1 MFDKFM
7 KKKRLDDY
15 ASSFC
20 WRKKILVMHLLYF
33 LMIGLVVLV
42 PASVN
47 AQDKTIS
54 LEIRS
59 ETLSSGLMKIKD
71 QTGVNIL
78 YNENVLRDISC
89 KDMKLEKVT
98 VEEALNRI
106 FEGTHFTYEVSRGVI
121 VIRERQVKELQ
132 QKPVRVFGAVSDEK
146 GERLPGVTVLLK
158 GTSTGTA
165 TGIDGKF
172 SFSIPAGK
180 HVLQFSMVG
189 MESKE
194 IVIDSNKEISEI
206 VVELKPAKNEL
217 EDVVV
222 TGIFKKSRESYTGAV
237 STIGKEEIMAYRG
250 QNMLQTLRN
259 IDPAFNVVENNE
271 FGSDPNRLPEIN
283 VRGSSSLTTDLEEL
297 NEGVKNDLNVPLII
311 MDGFEIS
318 LTKLMDYNDEE
329 ILSINILKDAAA
341 TAIYGSRGANGV
353 VVIIS
358 KQPEA
363 GKLKVFAQAGMTF
376 EIPDLTS
383 YDLMN
388 ARDKISLE
396 YAAGLYN
403 HTTNPSNDIMLKEA
417 YYKRLKAV
425 EEGVDTDWLSQPL
438 HTGVGQ
444 NYNVRFEGGSQEFR
458 WLVSVGYKDIQ
469 GAMIG
474 SERKTFNGAVTLSY
488 TYKNLIF
495 RNQTSIG
502 RNKSQE
508 SPYGTFS
515 IYAQQQPYNAP
526 WDENGKVIRY
536 FDGWDAGESKIQNPL
551 YDVTLSSLNESG
563 YTEII
568 NNFSIEWK
576 MTETLTVRGKFGIS
590 HNDKTS
596 DKYVSP
602 ESSEFKDYTGD
613 QVLRKGR
620 YTYGLGKSNV
630 YEGNLTLSYSK
641 VFNEVHSVYA
651 GLDASIAQS
660 DSYSYGFVAEGF
672 ANDRPFLGNALSY
685 ANNSMPS
692 ASESTTRRVGLVGN
706 VNYVYDNRYYADFSL
721 RTDGSSQFGAN
732 KRFGTFWSIGIGW
745 NLHQENFLKNCE
757 LFNTL
762 RLRLS
767 YGETGSQKF
776 SAYQAL
782 PMFKY
787 YDNDRYGYWGGAYL
801 MGLGNEDLKW
811 QVTSQYNAGLEFYI
825 LNSRIKGSVDVYTK
839 TTNNLLS
846 AMDLP
851 LATGFSSYMEN
862 IGKVKN
868 TGFEASLNGYLIR
881 DTERDITLML
891 SGKLA
896 YNKNEITKLSDD
908 LKRQTAKMLE
918 ADADIN
924 TLYYE
929 GRSQNSIYA
938 VRSLGI
944 DPSCGKEI
952 FLDRNGNP
960 TYEWKPSDKVYMGVA
975 EPLYKGNAGFMF
987 SYKDLSLNL
996 SFGFHWG
1003 GKQYNSTLLN
1013 KVEVTSTTIKN
1024 SNVDNRVFS
1033 DRWLKDGDEVY
1044 FKGINDQ
1051 QTRMTSRF
1059 VMSDNVFSL
1068 QSVSLQYR
1076 WTANYLK
1083 QMGIENVRFS
1093 LNMSDLFYISSVK
1106 RERGT
1111 SYPFARNLGLNVSLL
1126 F

>member
-1 MFDKFM
+1 M
-7 KKKRLDDY
+7 KYFFNFSSLDDGLRGMMLKL
-15 ASSFC
+15 C
-20 WRKKILVMHLLYF
+20 LICLL
-33 LMIGLVVLV
+33 LAGGSNLSLQ
-42 PASVN
+42 ANNSDN
-47 AQDKTIS
+47 A
-54 LEIRS
+54 
-59 ETLSSGLMKIKD
+59 
-71 QTGVNIL
+71 V
-78 YNENVLRDISC
+78 ENTMSQ
-89 KDMKLEKVT
+89 
-98 VEEALNRI
+98 
-106 FEGTHFTYEVSRGVI
+106 GS
-121 VIRERQVKELQ
+121 QQ
-132 QKPVRVFGAVSDEK
+132 QKDRLLRGKITDKAGDP
-146 GERLPGVTVLLK
+146 LPGVAVQVK
-158 GTSTGTA
+158 GTSQGVTTNA
-165 TGIDGKF
+165 DGEYYIMVKGVETPVLVF
-172 SFSIPAGK
+172 TFVGMEPQEITFEKGK
-180 HVLQFSMVG
+180 HVIDVVMQ
-189 MESKE
+189 ESQQRLDE
-194 IVIDSNKEISEI
+194 
-206 VVELKPAKNEL
+206 
-217 EDVVV
+217 VVV
-222 TGIFKKSRESYTGAV
+222 TGIFKKAKESYTGAV
-237 STIGKEEIMAYRG
+237 TTVTKDEILAFRG
-250 QNMLQTLRN
+250 QNLLQTLRS
-259 IDPAFNVVENNE
+259 IDPAFNIVENNE
-271 FGSDPNRLPEIN
+271 FGSDPNRLPDIT
-283 VRGSSSLTTDLEEL
+283 VRGSSSLTTDLQEL

-329 ILSINILKDAAA
+329 IESINILKDAAA

-353 VVIIS
+353 IVIVS

-363 GKLKVFAQAGMTF
+363 GKLKVFAQVGMTF

-383 YDLMN
+383 YDLMK
-388 ARDKISLE
+388 ASDKLALE

-403 HTTNPSNDIMLKEA
+403 HTTNPSKDIMLKEA

-425 EEGVDTDWLSQPL
+425 NEGVETDWLSQPL

-458 WLVSVGYKDIQ
+458 WLASLGYKDIQ

-474 SERKTFNGAVTLSY
+474 SDRKTFNGAVTLSY

-495 RNQTSIG
+495 RNQTTIG
-502 RNKSQE
+502 SNRSNE
-508 SPYGTFS
+508 SPYGSFS
-515 IYAQQQPYNAP
+515 TYARQQPYNAP
-526 WDENGKVIRY
+526 WDAEGKLNRY
-536 FDGWDAGESKIQNPL
+536 FDGWDAGESKLQNPL
-551 YDVTLSSLNESG
+551 YDATLNNLNRSG

-576 MTETLTVRGKFGIS
+576 MNDALTVRGKFGIS
-590 HNDKTS
+590 HTDNTS
-596 DKYVSP
+596 DRYISP

-613 QVLRKGR
+613 EVLRKGR
-620 YTYGLGKSNV
+620 YTLGTGKSTR

-641 VFNEVHSVYA
+641 LFNDVHSLYA
-651 GLDASIAQS
+651 GLDASIS
-660 DSYSYGFVAEGF
+660 ESESYSYGFVAEGF
-672 ANDRPFLGNALSY
+672 TNDRPYLGNALAY
-685 ANNSMPS
+685 AANGMPS

-721 RTDGSSQFGAN
+721 RTDGSSQFGSN
-732 KRFGTFWSIGIGW
+732 KRFGTFWSAGIGW
-745 NLHQENFLKNCE
+745 NLHQEKFLKGNDF
-757 LFNTL
+757 LNVL

-811 QVTSQYNAGLEFYI
+811 QVTSQYNAGLEFTI
-825 LNSRIKGSVDVYTK
+825 LKNRIKGSMDVYTK

-846 AMDLP
+846 SMDLP

-868 TGFEASLNGYLIR
+868 TGFEASLSGYLVR
-881 DTERDITLML
+881 DTERDITLMV

-896 YNKNEITKLSDD
+896 YNKNEIVKLSDD
-908 LKRQTAKMLE
+908 LKRQTEKMLE

-944 DPSCGKEI
+944 DPSSGKEI
-952 FLDRNGNP
+952 FLDKNGNP

-975 EPLYKGNAGFMF
+975 EPTYKGNAGLSF

-996 SFGFHWG
+996 SFGYHWG
-1003 GKQYNSTLLN
+1003 SKQYNSTLLN
-1013 KVEVTSTTIKN
+1013 KVEVTTTTIKN

-1033 DRWLKDGDEVY
+1033 DRWLKDGDVVY
-1044 FKGINDQ
+1044 FKGLSNE

-1068 QSVSLQYR
+1068 QSASIQYR
-1076 WTANYLK
+1076 WTADYLK

-1093 LNMSDLFYISSVK
+1093 VNASDLFYISSVK
-1106 RERGT
+1106 TERGT
-1111 SYPFARNLGLNVSLL
+1111 SYPYARNVGLNVSLL

>member
-1 MFDKFM
+1 MISKLTILFNHILKAYDNMKHVFKFSS
-7 KKKRLDDY
+7 LDD
-15 ASSFC
+15 SLRGTMLKLC
-20 WRKKILVMHLLYF
+20 LLCLILVGESRLSLQADTLGNAVEKTKIQSSQQQKERLLR
-33 LMIGLVVLV
+33 GTVT
-42 PASVN
+42 
-47 AQDKTIS
+47 DKT
-54 LEIRS
+54 
-59 ETLSSGLMKIKD
+59 G
-71 QTGVNIL
+71 Q
-78 YNENVLRDISC
+78 
-89 KDMKLEKVT
+89 
-98 VEEALNRI
+98 
-106 FEGTHFTYEVSRGVI
+106 
-121 VIRERQVKELQ
+121 
-132 QKPVRVFGAVSDEK
+132 P
-146 GERLPGVTVLLK
+146 LPGVAVQVK
-158 GTSTGTA
+158 GTDQGVITNAEGEYYIMVKGVETPVLV
-165 TGIDGKF
+165 F
-172 SFSIPAGK
+172 SF
-180 HVLQFSMVG
+180 VG
-189 MESKE
+189 METQEVAFQKGKHE
-194 IVIDSNKEISEI
+194 INVKMQESQQQ
-206 VVELKPAKNEL
+206 L
-217 EDVVV
+217 EEVVV
-222 TGIFKKSRESYTGAV
+222 TGIFKKAKESYTGAV
-237 STIGKEEIMAYRG
+237 STISKEELLSYRG

-259 IDPAFNVVENNE
+259 IDPAFNIVENND

-283 VRGSSSLTTDLEEL
+283 VRGSSSLTTDLQEL

-329 ILSINILKDAAA
+329 IESINILKDAAA

-353 VVIIS
+353 VVIVS
-358 KQPEA
+358 KQPSA

-388 ARDKISLE
+388 ARNKLALE

-403 HTTNPSNDIMLKEA
+403 HTTNPSKDIMLKEA

-425 EEGVDTDWLSQPL
+425 EEGVETDWLSQPL
-438 HTGVGQ
+438 HTGIGQ

-458 WLVSVGYKDIQ
+458 WLASLGYKDIQ

-502 RNKSQE
+502 RNQSHE
-508 SPYGTFS
+508 SPYGAFS
-515 IYAQQQPYNAP
+515 TYARQQPYNAP
-526 WDENGKVIRY
+526 WDENGNLNRY
-536 FDGWDAGESKIQNPL
+536 FDGWDAGEAKLQNPL
-551 YDVTLSSLNESG
+551 YDATLNNLSKSG

-576 MTETLTVRGKFGIS
+576 LTDAFTIRGKLGIS
-590 HNDKTS
+590 HNANTS

-620 YTYGLGKSNV
+620 YTYGSGESTR

-641 VFNEVHSVYA
+641 IFNEIHSLYA
-651 GLDASIAQS
+651 GLDASIS
-660 DSYSYGFVAEGF
+660 ENESYSYGFVTEGF
-672 ANDRPFLGNALSY
+672 TNDRPFLGNALAY
-685 ANNSMPS
+685 AANGMPS
-692 ASESTTRRVGLVGN
+692 ASESTIRRVGLVGN

-721 RTDGSSQFGAN
+721 RSDGSSQFGSN
-732 KRFGTFWSIGIGW
+732 KRFGTFWSAGIGW
-745 NLHQENFLKNCE
+745 NMHQEKFLKNSTF
-757 LFNTL
+757 LNVL

-801 MGLGNEDLKW
+801 MGLGNENLKW
-811 QVTSQYNAGLEFYI
+811 QVTSQYNAGLEFTI
-825 LNSRIKGSVDVYTK
+825 LNNRIKGSVDVYSK

-851 LATGFSSYMEN
+851 LSTGFSSYMEN

-868 TGFEASLNGYLIR
+868 TGFEASLSGYLIR
-881 DTERDITLML
+881 DTERDIAFMV

-918 ADADIN
+918 EDADIN

-938 VRSLGI
+938 VRSMGI
-944 DPSCGKEI
+944 DPSSGKEI
-952 FLDRNGNP
+952 FLDKNGNP
-960 TYEWKPSDKVYMGVA
+960 TYDWKPSDKVYMGVA
-975 EPLYKGNAGFMF
+975 EPLYKGNAGLMF
-987 SYKDLSLNL
+987 SYKDLSVNL

-1013 KVEVTSTTIKN
+1013 KVEVTTTTIKN

-1044 FKGINDQ
+1044 FKGLSNE

-1068 QSVSLQYR
+1068 QSASVQYR
-1076 WTANYLK
+1076 WTSDYLK

-1093 LNMSDLFYISSVK
+1093 LNMSDLFYFSSVK
-1106 RERGT
+1106 AERGT
-1111 SYPFARNLGLNVSLL
+1111 SYPYARNIGLNVSLL

>member
-1 MFDKFM
+1 M
-7 KKKRLDDY
+7 KYFFNFSSLDDGLRGMMLKL
-15 ASSFC
+15 C
-20 WRKKILVMHLLYF
+20 LICLL
-33 LMIGLVVLV
+33 LAGGSNLSLQ
-42 PASVN
+42 ANNSGN
-47 AQDKTIS
+47 AVENTMSQGS
-54 LEIRS
+54 QQQ
-59 ETLSSGLMKIKD
+59 KD
-71 QTGVNIL
+71 RL
-78 YNENVLRDISC
+78 LRG
-89 KDMKLEKVT
+89 KVT
-98 VEEALNRI
+98 DKA
-106 FEGTHFTYEVSRGVI
+106 GD
-121 VIRERQVKELQ
+121 
-132 QKPVRVFGAVSDEK
+132 P
-146 GERLPGVTVLLK
+146 LPGVAIQVK
-158 GTSTGTA
+158 GTSQGVTTNA
-165 TGIDGKF
+165 DGEYYIMVKGVETPVLVF
-172 SFSIPAGK
+172 TFVGMETQEVSFSKGK
-180 HVLQFSMVG
+180 HVIDVVMQ
-189 MESKE
+189 ESQQRLDE
-194 IVIDSNKEISEI
+194 
-206 VVELKPAKNEL
+206 
-217 EDVVV
+217 VVV
-222 TGIFKKSRESYTGAV
+222 TGIFKKAKESYTGAV
-237 STIGKEEIMAYRG
+237 TTVTKDEILAFRG
-250 QNMLQTLRN
+250 QNLLQTLRS
-259 IDPAFNVVENNE
+259 IDPSFNIVENNE
-271 FGSDPNRLPEIN
+271 FGSDPNRLPDIT
-283 VRGSSSLTTDLEEL
+283 VRGSSSLTTDLQEL

-329 ILSINILKDAAA
+329 IESINILKDAAA

-353 VVIIS
+353 IVIVS

-363 GKLKVFAQAGMTF
+363 GKLKVFAQVGMTF

-383 YDLMN
+383 YDLMK
-388 ARDKISLE
+388 ASDKLALE

-403 HTTNPSNDIMLKEA
+403 HTTNPSKDIMLKEA

-425 EEGVDTDWLSQPL
+425 NEGVETDWLSQPL

-458 WLVSVGYKDIQ
+458 WLASLGYKDIQ

-474 SERKTFNGAVTLSY
+474 SDRKTFNGAVTLSY

-495 RNQTSIG
+495 RNQTTIG
-502 RNKSQE
+502 SNRSNE
-508 SPYGTFS
+508 SPYGSFS
-515 IYAQQQPYNAP
+515 TYARQQPYNAP
-526 WDENGKVIRY
+526 WDAEGKLNRY
-536 FDGWDAGESKIQNPL
+536 FDGWDAGESKLQNPL
-551 YDVTLSSLNESG
+551 YDATLNNLNRSG

-576 MTETLTVRGKFGIS
+576 MNDALTVRGKFGIS
-590 HNDKTS
+590 HTDNTS
-596 DKYVSP
+596 DRYISP
-602 ESSEFKDYTGD
+602 ESSEFKNYTGD
-613 QVLRKGR
+613 EVLRKGR
-620 YTYGLGKSNV
+620 YTLGTGKSTR

-641 VFNEVHSVYA
+641 LFNDVHSLYA
-651 GLDASIAQS
+651 GVDASIS
-660 DSYSYGFVAEGF
+660 ESESYSYGFVAEGF
-672 ANDRPFLGNALSY
+672 TNDRPYLGNALAY
-685 ANNSMPS
+685 AANGMPS

-721 RTDGSSQFGAN
+721 RTDGSSQFGSN
-732 KRFGTFWSIGIGW
+732 KRFGTFWSAGIGW
-745 NLHQENFLKNCE
+745 NLHQEKFLKGNDF
-757 LFNTL
+757 LNVL

-811 QVTSQYNAGLEFYI
+811 QVTSQYNAGLEFTI
-825 LNSRIKGSVDVYTK
+825 LKNRIKGSLDLYTK

-846 AMDLP
+846 SMDLP

-868 TGFEASLNGYLIR
+868 TGFEASLSGYLVR
-881 DTERDITLML
+881 DTERDITLMV

-896 YNKNEITKLSDD
+896 YNKNEIVKLSDD

-944 DPSCGKEI
+944 DPSSGKEI
-952 FLDRNGNP
+952 FLDKNGNP
-960 TYEWKPSDKVYMGVA
+960 TYDWKPSDKVYMGVA
-975 EPLYKGNAGFMF
+975 EPTYKGNAGLSF

-996 SFGFHWG
+996 SFGYHWG

-1013 KVEVTSTTIKN
+1013 KVEVTTTTIKN

-1033 DRWLKDGDEVY
+1033 DRWLKDGDVVY
-1044 FKGINDQ
+1044 FKGLSNE

-1068 QSVSLQYR
+1068 QSASIQYR
-1076 WTANYLK
+1076 WTADYLK

-1093 LNMSDLFYISSVK
+1093 VNASDLFYISSVK
-1106 RERGT
+1106 TERGT
-1111 SYPFARNLGLNVSLL
+1111 SYPYARNVGLNVSLL

>member
-1 MFDKFM
+1 M
-7 KKKRLDDY
+7 KYFFNFSSLDDGLRGMMLKL
-15 ASSFC
+15 C
-20 WRKKILVMHLLYF
+20 LICLL
-33 LMIGLVVLV
+33 LAGGSNLSLQ
-42 PASVN
+42 ANNSGN
-47 AQDKTIS
+47 AVENTMSQGS
-54 LEIRS
+54 QQQ
-59 ETLSSGLMKIKD
+59 KD
-71 QTGVNIL
+71 RL
-78 YNENVLRDISC
+78 LRG
-89 KDMKLEKVT
+89 KVT
-98 VEEALNRI
+98 DKA
-106 FEGTHFTYEVSRGVI
+106 GD
-121 VIRERQVKELQ
+121 
-132 QKPVRVFGAVSDEK
+132 P
-146 GERLPGVTVLLK
+146 LPGVAVQVK
-158 GTSTGTA
+158 GTSQGVTTNA
-165 TGIDGKF
+165 DGEYYIMVKGVETPVLVF
-172 SFSIPAGK
+172 TFVGMEPQEITFEKGK
-180 HVLQFSMVG
+180 HVIDVVMQ
-189 MESKE
+189 ESQQRLDE
-194 IVIDSNKEISEI
+194 
-206 VVELKPAKNEL
+206 
-217 EDVVV
+217 VVV
-222 TGIFKKSRESYTGAV
+222 TGIFKKAKESYTGAV
-237 STIGKEEIMAYRG
+237 TTVTKDEILAFRG
-250 QNMLQTLRN
+250 QNLLQTLRS
-259 IDPAFNVVENNE
+259 IDPAFNIVENNE
-271 FGSDPNRLPEIN
+271 FGSDPNRLPDIT
-283 VRGSSSLTTDLEEL
+283 VRGSSSLTTDLQEL

-329 ILSINILKDAAA
+329 IESINILKDAAA

-353 VVIIS
+353 IVIVS

-363 GKLKVFAQAGMTF
+363 GKLKVFAQVGMTF

-383 YDLMN
+383 YDLMK
-388 ARDKISLE
+388 ASDKLALE

-403 HTTNPSNDIMLKEA
+403 HTTNPSKDIMLKEA

-425 EEGVDTDWLSQPL
+425 NEGVETDWLSQPL

-458 WLVSVGYKDIQ
+458 WLASLGYKDIQ

-474 SERKTFNGAVTLSY
+474 SDRKTFNGAVTLSY

-495 RNQTSIG
+495 RNQTTIG
-502 RNKSQE
+502 SNRSNE
-508 SPYGTFS
+508 SPYGSFS
-515 IYAQQQPYNAP
+515 TYARQQPYNAP
-526 WDENGKVIRY
+526 WDAEGKLNRY
-536 FDGWDAGESKIQNPL
+536 FDGWDAGESKLQNPL
-551 YDVTLSSLNESG
+551 YDATLNNLNRSG

-576 MTETLTVRGKFGIS
+576 MNDALTVRGKFGIS
-590 HNDKTS
+590 HTDNTS
-596 DKYVSP
+596 DRYISP
-602 ESSEFKDYTGD
+602 ESSEFKNYTGD
-613 QVLRKGR
+613 EVLRKGR
-620 YTYGLGKSNV
+620 YTLGTGKSTR

-641 VFNEVHSVYA
+641 LFNDVHSLYA
-651 GLDASIAQS
+651 GVDASIS
-660 DSYSYGFVAEGF
+660 ESESYSYGFVAEGF
-672 ANDRPFLGNALSY
+672 TNDRPYLGNALAY
-685 ANNSMPS
+685 AANGMPS

-721 RTDGSSQFGAN
+721 RTDGSSQFGSN
-732 KRFGTFWSIGIGW
+732 KRFGTFWSAGIGW
-745 NLHQENFLKNCE
+745 NLHQEKFLKGNDF
-757 LFNTL
+757 LNVL

-811 QVTSQYNAGLEFYI
+811 QVTSQYNAGLEFTI
-825 LNSRIKGSVDVYTK
+825 LKNRIKGSLDLYTK

-846 AMDLP
+846 SMDLP

-868 TGFEASLNGYLIR
+868 TGFEASLSGYLVR
-881 DTERDITLML
+881 DTERDITLMV

-896 YNKNEITKLSDD
+896 YNKNEIVKLSDD
-908 LKRQTAKMLE
+908 LKRQTEKMLE

-944 DPSCGKEI
+944 DPSSGKEI
-952 FLDRNGNP
+952 FLDKNGNP

-975 EPLYKGNAGFMF
+975 EPTYKGNAGLSF

-996 SFGFHWG
+996 SFGYHWG

-1013 KVEVTSTTIKN
+1013 KVEVTTTTIKN

-1033 DRWLKDGDEVY
+1033 DRWLKDGDVVY
-1044 FKGINDQ
+1044 FKGLSNE

-1068 QSVSLQYR
+1068 QSASIQYR
-1076 WTANYLK
+1076 WTADYLK

-1093 LNMSDLFYISSVK
+1093 VNASDLFYISSVK
-1106 RERGT
+1106 TERGT
-1111 SYPFARNLGLNVSLL
+1111 SYPYARNVGLNVSLL

>member
-1 MFDKFM
+1 M
-7 KKKRLDDY
+7 KYFFNFSSLDDGLRGMMLKL
-15 ASSFC
+15 C
-20 WRKKILVMHLLYF
+20 LICLL
-33 LMIGLVVLV
+33 LAGGSNLSLQ
-42 PASVN
+42 ANNSGN
-47 AQDKTIS
+47 AVENTMSQGS
-54 LEIRS
+54 QQQ
-59 ETLSSGLMKIKD
+59 KD
-71 QTGVNIL
+71 RL
-78 YNENVLRDISC
+78 LRG
-89 KDMKLEKVT
+89 KVT
-98 VEEALNRI
+98 DKA
-106 FEGTHFTYEVSRGVI
+106 GD
-121 VIRERQVKELQ
+121 
-132 QKPVRVFGAVSDEK
+132 P
-146 GERLPGVTVLLK
+146 LPGVAVQVK
-158 GTSTGTA
+158 GTSQGVTTNA
-165 TGIDGKF
+165 DGEYYIMVKGVETPVLVF
-172 SFSIPAGK
+172 TFVGMEPQEITFEKGK
-180 HVLQFSMVG
+180 HVIDVVMQ
-189 MESKE
+189 ESQQRLDE
-194 IVIDSNKEISEI
+194 
-206 VVELKPAKNEL
+206 
-217 EDVVV
+217 VVV
-222 TGIFKKSRESYTGAV
+222 TGIFKKAKESYTGAV
-237 STIGKEEIMAYRG
+237 TTVTKDEILAFRG
-250 QNMLQTLRN
+250 QNLLQTLRS
-259 IDPAFNVVENNE
+259 IDPAFNIVENNE
-271 FGSDPNRLPEIN
+271 FGSDPNRLPDIT
-283 VRGSSSLTTDLEEL
+283 VRGSSSLTTDLQEL

-329 ILSINILKDAAA
+329 IESINILKDAAA

-353 VVIIS
+353 IVIVS

-363 GKLKVFAQAGMTF
+363 GKLKVFAQVGMTF

-383 YDLMN
+383 YDLMK
-388 ARDKISLE
+388 ASDKLALE

-403 HTTNPSNDIMLKEA
+403 HTTNPSKDIMLKEA

-425 EEGVDTDWLSQPL
+425 NEGVETDWLSQPL

-458 WLVSVGYKDIQ
+458 WLASLGYKDIQ

-474 SERKTFNGAVTLSY
+474 SDRKTFNGAVTLSY

-495 RNQTSIG
+495 RNQTTIG
-502 RNKSQE
+502 SNRSNE
-508 SPYGTFS
+508 SPYGSFS
-515 IYAQQQPYNAP
+515 TYARQQPYNAP
-526 WDENGKVIRY
+526 WDAEGKLNRY
-536 FDGWDAGESKIQNPL
+536 FDGWDAGESKLQNPL
-551 YDVTLSSLNESG
+551 YDATLNNLNRSG

-576 MTETLTVRGKFGIS
+576 MNDALTVRGKFGIS
-590 HNDKTS
+590 HTDNTS
-596 DKYVSP
+596 DRYISP
-602 ESSEFKDYTGD
+602 ESSEFKNYTGD
-613 QVLRKGR
+613 EVLRKGR
-620 YTYGLGKSNV
+620 YTLGTGKSTR

-641 VFNEVHSVYA
+641 LFNDVHSLYA
-651 GLDASIAQS
+651 GVDASIS
-660 DSYSYGFVAEGF
+660 ESESYSYGFVAEGF
-672 ANDRPFLGNALSY
+672 TNDRPYLGNALAY
-685 ANNSMPS
+685 AANGMPS

-721 RTDGSSQFGAN
+721 RTDGSSQFGSN
-732 KRFGTFWSIGIGW
+732 KRFGTFWSAGIGW
-745 NLHQENFLKNCE
+745 NLHQEKFLKGNDF
-757 LFNTL
+757 LNVL

-811 QVTSQYNAGLEFYI
+811 QVTSQYNAGLEFTI
-825 LNSRIKGSVDVYTK
+825 LKNRIKGSLDLYTK

-846 AMDLP
+846 SMDLP
-851 LATGFSSYMEN
+851 LSTGFSSYMEN

-868 TGFEASLNGYLIR
+868 TGFEASLSGYLVR
-881 DTERDITLML
+881 DTERDITLMV

-896 YNKNEITKLSDD
+896 YNKNEIVKLSDD

-944 DPSCGKEI
+944 DPSSGKEI
-952 FLDRNGNP
+952 FLDKNGNP

-975 EPLYKGNAGFMF
+975 EPTYKGNAGLSF

-996 SFGFHWG
+996 SFGYHWG

-1013 KVEVTSTTIKN
+1013 KVEVTTTTIKN

-1033 DRWLKDGDEVY
+1033 DRWLKDGDVVY
-1044 FKGINDQ
+1044 FKGLSNE

-1068 QSVSLQYR
+1068 QSASIQYR
-1076 WTANYLK
+1076 WTADYLK

-1093 LNMSDLFYISSVK
+1093 VNASDLFYISSVK
-1106 RERGT
+1106 TERGT
-1111 SYPFARNLGLNVSLL
+1111 SYPYARNVGLNVSLL

>member
-1 MFDKFM
+1 M
-7 KKKRLDDY
+7 KYFFNFSSLDDGLRGMMLKL
-15 ASSFC
+15 C
-20 WRKKILVMHLLYF
+20 LICLL
-33 LMIGLVVLV
+33 LAGGSNLSLQ
-42 PASVN
+42 ANNSGN
-47 AQDKTIS
+47 AVENTMSQGS
-54 LEIRS
+54 QQQ
-59 ETLSSGLMKIKD
+59 KD
-71 QTGVNIL
+71 RL
-78 YNENVLRDISC
+78 LRG
-89 KDMKLEKVT
+89 KVT
-98 VEEALNRI
+98 DKA
-106 FEGTHFTYEVSRGVI
+106 GD
-121 VIRERQVKELQ
+121 
-132 QKPVRVFGAVSDEK
+132 P
-146 GERLPGVTVLLK
+146 LPGVAIQVK
-158 GTSTGTA
+158 GTSQGVTTNA
-165 TGIDGKF
+165 DGEYYIMVKGVETPVLVF
-172 SFSIPAGK
+172 TFVGMEPQEITFEKGK
-180 HVLQFSMVG
+180 HVIDVVMQ
-189 MESKE
+189 ESQQRLDE
-194 IVIDSNKEISEI
+194 
-206 VVELKPAKNEL
+206 
-217 EDVVV
+217 VVV
-222 TGIFKKSRESYTGAV
+222 TGIFKKAKESYTGAV
-237 STIGKEEIMAYRG
+237 TTVTKDEILAFRG
-250 QNMLQTLRN
+250 QNLLQTLRS
-259 IDPAFNVVENNE
+259 IDPSFNIVENNE
-271 FGSDPNRLPEIN
+271 FGSDPNRLPDIT
-283 VRGSSSLTTDLEEL
+283 VRGSSSLTTDLQEL

-329 ILSINILKDAAA
+329 IESINILKDAAA

-353 VVIIS
+353 IVIVS

-363 GKLKVFAQAGMTF
+363 GKLKVFAQVGMTF

-383 YDLMN
+383 YDLMK
-388 ARDKISLE
+388 ASDKLALE

-403 HTTNPSNDIMLKEA
+403 HTTNPSKDIMLKEA

-425 EEGVDTDWLSQPL
+425 NEGVETDWLSQPL

-458 WLVSVGYKDIQ
+458 WLASLGYKDIQ

-474 SERKTFNGAVTLSY
+474 SDRKTFNGAVTLSY

-495 RNQTSIG
+495 RNQTTIG
-502 RNKSQE
+502 SNRSNE
-508 SPYGTFS
+508 SPYGSFS
-515 IYAQQQPYNAP
+515 TYARQQPYNAP
-526 WDENGKVIRY
+526 WDAEGKLNRY
-536 FDGWDAGESKIQNPL
+536 FDGWDAGESKLQNPL
-551 YDVTLSSLNESG
+551 YDATLNNLNRSG

-576 MTETLTVRGKFGIS
+576 MNDALTVRGKFGIS
-590 HNDKTS
+590 HTDNTS
-596 DKYVSP
+596 DRYISP
-602 ESSEFKDYTGD
+602 ESSEFKNYTGD
-613 QVLRKGR
+613 EVLRKGR
-620 YTYGLGKSNV
+620 YTLGTGKSTR

-641 VFNEVHSVYA
+641 LFNDVHSLYA
-651 GLDASIAQS
+651 GVDASIS
-660 DSYSYGFVAEGF
+660 ESESYSYGFVAEGF
-672 ANDRPFLGNALSY
+672 TNDRPYLGNALAY
-685 ANNSMPS
+685 AANGMPS

-721 RTDGSSQFGAN
+721 RTDGSSQFGSN
-732 KRFGTFWSIGIGW
+732 KRFGTFWSAGIGW
-745 NLHQENFLKNCE
+745 NLHQEKFLKGNDF
-757 LFNTL
+757 LNVL

-811 QVTSQYNAGLEFYI
+811 QVTSQYNAGLEFTI
-825 LNSRIKGSVDVYTK
+825 LKNRIKGSLDLYTK

-846 AMDLP
+846 SMDLP

-868 TGFEASLNGYLIR
+868 TGFEASLSGYLVR
-881 DTERDITLML
+881 DTERDITLMV

-896 YNKNEITKLSDD
+896 YNKNEIVKLSDD

-944 DPSCGKEI
+944 DPSSGKEI
-952 FLDRNGNP
+952 FLDKNGNP
-960 TYEWKPSDKVYMGVA
+960 TYDWKPSDKVYMGVA
-975 EPLYKGNAGFMF
+975 EPTYKGNAGLSF

-996 SFGFHWG
+996 SFGYHWG

-1013 KVEVTSTTIKN
+1013 KVEVTTTTIKN

-1033 DRWLKDGDEVY
+1033 DRWLKDGDVVY
-1044 FKGINDQ
+1044 FKGLSNE

-1068 QSVSLQYR
+1068 QSASIQYR
-1076 WTANYLK
+1076 WTADYLK

-1093 LNMSDLFYISSVK
+1093 VNASDLFYISSVK
-1106 RERGT
+1106 TERGT
-1111 SYPFARNLGLNVSLL
+1111 SYPYARNVGLNVSLL

>member
-1 MFDKFM
+1 M
-7 KKKRLDDY
+7 KYFFNFSSLDDGLRGMMLKL
-15 ASSFC
+15 C
-20 WRKKILVMHLLYF
+20 LICLL
-33 LMIGLVVLV
+33 LTGGSNLSLQ
-42 PASVN
+42 ANNLGN
-47 AQDKTIS
+47 AVENTMSQGS
-54 LEIRS
+54 QQQ
-59 ETLSSGLMKIKD
+59 KD
-71 QTGVNIL
+71 RL
-78 YNENVLRDISC
+78 LRG
-89 KDMKLEKVT
+89 KVT
-98 VEEALNRI
+98 DKA
-106 FEGTHFTYEVSRGVI
+106 GD
-121 VIRERQVKELQ
+121 
-132 QKPVRVFGAVSDEK
+132 P
-146 GERLPGVTVLLK
+146 LPGVAVQVK
-158 GTSTGTA
+158 GTSQGVTTNA
-165 TGIDGKF
+165 DGEYYIMVKGVETPVLVF
-172 SFSIPAGK
+172 TFVGMEPQEITFEKGK
-180 HVLQFSMVG
+180 HVIDVVMQ
-189 MESKE
+189 ESQQRLDE
-194 IVIDSNKEISEI
+194 
-206 VVELKPAKNEL
+206 
-217 EDVVV
+217 VVV
-222 TGIFKKSRESYTGAV
+222 TGIFKKAKESYTGAV
-237 STIGKEEIMAYRG
+237 TTVTKDEILAFRG
-250 QNMLQTLRN
+250 QNLLQTLRS
-259 IDPAFNVVENNE
+259 IDPAFNIVENNE
-271 FGSDPNRLPEIN
+271 FGSDPNRLPDIT
-283 VRGSSSLTTDLEEL
+283 VRGSSSLTTDLQEL

-329 ILSINILKDAAA
+329 IESINILKDAAA

-353 VVIIS
+353 IVIVS

-363 GKLKVFAQAGMTF
+363 GKLKVFAQVGMTF

-383 YDLMN
+383 YDLMK
-388 ARDKISLE
+388 ASDKLALE

-403 HTTNPSNDIMLKEA
+403 HTTNPSKDIMLKEA

-425 EEGVDTDWLSQPL
+425 NEGVETDWLSQPL

-458 WLVSVGYKDIQ
+458 WLASLGYKDIQ

-474 SERKTFNGAVTLSY
+474 SDRKTFNGAVTLSY

-495 RNQTSIG
+495 RNQTTIG
-502 RNKSQE
+502 SNRSNE
-508 SPYGTFS
+508 SPYGSFS
-515 IYAQQQPYNAP
+515 TYARQQPYNAP
-526 WDENGKVIRY
+526 WDAEGKLNRY
-536 FDGWDAGESKIQNPL
+536 FDGWDAGESKLQNPL
-551 YDVTLSSLNESG
+551 YDATLNNLNRSG

-576 MTETLTVRGKFGIS
+576 MNDALTVRGKFGIA
-590 HNDKTS
+590 HTDNTS
-596 DKYVSP
+596 DRYISP
-602 ESSEFKDYTGD
+602 ENSEFKDYTGD
-613 QVLRKGR
+613 EVLRKGR
-620 YTYGLGKSNV
+620 YTLGTGKSTR

-641 VFNEVHSVYA
+641 LFNDVHSLYA
-651 GLDASIAQS
+651 GVDASIS
-660 DSYSYGFVAEGF
+660 ESESYSYGFVAEGF
-672 ANDRPFLGNALSY
+672 TNDRPYLGNALAY
-685 ANNSMPS
+685 AANGMPS

-706 VNYVYDNRYYADFSL
+706 LNYVYDNRYYADFSL
-721 RTDGSSQFGAN
+721 RTDGSSQFGSN
-732 KRFGTFWSIGIGW
+732 KRFGTFWSAGIGW
-745 NLHQENFLKNCE
+745 NLHQEKFLKGNDF
-757 LFNTL
+757 LNVL

-811 QVTSQYNAGLEFYI
+811 QVTSQYNAGLEFTI
-825 LNSRIKGSVDVYTK
+825 LKNRIKGSVDVYTK

-846 AMDLP
+846 SMDLP
-851 LATGFSSYMEN
+851 LSTGFSSYMEN

-868 TGFEASLNGYLIR
+868 TGFEASLSGYLVR
-881 DTERDITLML
+881 DTERDITLMV

-896 YNKNEITKLSDD
+896 YNKNEIVKLSDD

-944 DPSCGKEI
+944 DPSSGKEI
-952 FLDRNGNP
+952 FLDKNGNP

-975 EPLYKGNAGFMF
+975 EPTYKGNAGLSF

-996 SFGFHWG
+996 SFGYHWG

-1013 KVEVTSTTIKN
+1013 KVEVTTTTIKN

-1033 DRWLKDGDEVY
+1033 DRWLKDGDVVY
-1044 FKGINDQ
+1044 FKGLSNE

-1068 QSVSLQYR
+1068 QSASIQYR
-1076 WTANYLK
+1076 WTADYLK

-1093 LNMSDLFYISSVK
+1093 VNASDLFYISSVK
-1106 RERGT
+1106 TERGT
-1111 SYPFARNLGLNVSLL
+1111 SYPYARNVGLNVSLL

>member
-1 MFDKFM
+1 M
-7 KKKRLDDY
+7 KYFFNFSSLDDGLRGMMLKL
-15 ASSFC
+15 C
-20 WRKKILVMHLLYF
+20 LICLL
-33 LMIGLVVLV
+33 LAGGSNLSLQ
-42 PASVN
+42 AKNSGN
-47 AQDKTIS
+47 AVENTMSQGS
-54 LEIRS
+54 QQQ
-59 ETLSSGLMKIKD
+59 KD
-71 QTGVNIL
+71 RL
-78 YNENVLRDISC
+78 LRG
-89 KDMKLEKVT
+89 KVT
-98 VEEALNRI
+98 DKA
-106 FEGTHFTYEVSRGVI
+106 GD
-121 VIRERQVKELQ
+121 
-132 QKPVRVFGAVSDEK
+132 P
-146 GERLPGVTVLLK
+146 LPGVAIQVK
-158 GTSTGTA
+158 GTSQGVTTNA
-165 TGIDGKF
+165 DGEYYIMVKGVETPVLVF
-172 SFSIPAGK
+172 TFVGMETQEVSFSKGK
-180 HVLQFSMVG
+180 HVIDVVMQ
-189 MESKE
+189 ESQQRLDE
-194 IVIDSNKEISEI
+194 
-206 VVELKPAKNEL
+206 
-217 EDVVV
+217 VVV
-222 TGIFKKSRESYTGAV
+222 TGIFKKAKESYTGAV
-237 STIGKEEIMAYRG
+237 TTVTKDEILAFRG
-250 QNMLQTLRN
+250 QNLLQTLRS
-259 IDPAFNVVENNE
+259 IDPSFNIVENNE
-271 FGSDPNRLPEIN
+271 FGSDPNRLPDIT
-283 VRGSSSLTTDLEEL
+283 VRGSSSLTTDLQEL

-329 ILSINILKDAAA
+329 IESINILKDAAA

-353 VVIIS
+353 IVIVS

-363 GKLKVFAQAGMTF
+363 GKLKVFAQVGMTF

-383 YDLMN
+383 YDLMK
-388 ARDKISLE
+388 ASDKLALE

-403 HTTNPSNDIMLKEA
+403 HTTNPSKDIMLKEA

-425 EEGVDTDWLSQPL
+425 NEGVETDWLSQPL

-458 WLVSVGYKDIQ
+458 WLASLGYKDIQ

-474 SERKTFNGAVTLSY
+474 SDRKTFNGAVTLSY

-495 RNQTSIG
+495 RNQTTIG
-502 RNKSQE
+502 SNRSNE
-508 SPYGTFS
+508 SPYGSFS
-515 IYAQQQPYNAP
+515 TYARQQPYNAP
-526 WDENGKVIRY
+526 WDAEGKLNRY
-536 FDGWDAGESKIQNPL
+536 FDGWDAGESKLQNPL
-551 YDVTLSSLNESG
+551 YDATLNNLNRSG

-576 MTETLTVRGKFGIS
+576 MNDALTVRGKFGIS
-590 HNDKTS
+590 HTDNTS
-596 DKYVSP
+596 DRYISP
-602 ESSEFKDYTGD
+602 ESSEFKNYTGD
-613 QVLRKGR
+613 EVLRKGR
-620 YTYGLGKSNV
+620 YTLGTGKSTR

-641 VFNEVHSVYA
+641 LFNDVHSLYA
-651 GLDASIAQS
+651 GVDASIS
-660 DSYSYGFVAEGF
+660 ESESYSYGFVAEGF
-672 ANDRPFLGNALSY
+672 TNDRPYLGNALAY
-685 ANNSMPS
+685 AANGMPS

-721 RTDGSSQFGAN
+721 RTDGSSQFGSN
-732 KRFGTFWSIGIGW
+732 KRFGTFWSAGIGW
-745 NLHQENFLKNCE
+745 NLHQEKFLKGSDFLNV
-757 LFNTL
+757 L

-811 QVTSQYNAGLEFYI
+811 QVTSQYNAGLEFTI
-825 LNSRIKGSVDVYTK
+825 LKNRIKGSLDLYTK

-846 AMDLP
+846 SMDLP

-868 TGFEASLNGYLIR
+868 TGFEASLSGYLVR
-881 DTERDITLML
+881 DTERDITLMV

-896 YNKNEITKLSDD
+896 YNKNEIVKLSDD
-908 LKRQTAKMLE
+908 LKRQTEKMLE

-944 DPSCGKEI
+944 DPSSGKEI
-952 FLDRNGNP
+952 FLDKNGNP
-960 TYEWKPSDKVYMGVA
+960 TYDWKPSDKVYMGVA
-975 EPLYKGNAGFMF
+975 EPTYKGNAGLSF

-996 SFGFHWG
+996 SFGYHWG

-1013 KVEVTSTTIKN
+1013 KVEVTTTTIKN

-1033 DRWLKDGDEVY
+1033 DRWLKDGDVVY
-1044 FKGINDQ
+1044 FKGLSNE

-1068 QSVSLQYR
+1068 QSASIQYR
-1076 WTANYLK
+1076 WTADYLK

-1093 LNMSDLFYISSVK
+1093 VNASDLFYISSVK
-1106 RERGT
+1106 TERGT
-1111 SYPFARNLGLNVSLL
+1111 SYPYARNVGLNVSLL

>member
-1 MFDKFM
+1 M
-7 KKKRLDDY
+7 KYFLNFSSLDDGLRGMMLKL
-15 ASSFC
+15 C
-20 WRKKILVMHLLYF
+20 LICLL
-33 LMIGLVVLV
+33 LAGGSNLSLQ
-42 PASVN
+42 AKNSGN
-47 AQDKTIS
+47 AVENTMSQGS
-54 LEIRS
+54 QQQ
-59 ETLSSGLMKIKD
+59 KD
-71 QTGVNIL
+71 RL
-78 YNENVLRDISC
+78 LRG
-89 KDMKLEKVT
+89 KVT
-98 VEEALNRI
+98 DKA
-106 FEGTHFTYEVSRGVI
+106 GD
-121 VIRERQVKELQ
+121 
-132 QKPVRVFGAVSDEK
+132 P
-146 GERLPGVTVLLK
+146 LPGVAIQVK
-158 GTSTGTA
+158 GTSQGVTTNA
-165 TGIDGKF
+165 DGEYYIMVKGVETPVLVF
-172 SFSIPAGK
+172 TFVGMETQEVSFSKGK
-180 HVLQFSMVG
+180 HVIDVVMQ
-189 MESKE
+189 ESQQRLDE
-194 IVIDSNKEISEI
+194 
-206 VVELKPAKNEL
+206 
-217 EDVVV
+217 VVV
-222 TGIFKKSRESYTGAV
+222 TGIFKKAKESYTGAV
-237 STIGKEEIMAYRG
+237 TTVTKDEILAFRG
-250 QNMLQTLRN
+250 QNLLQTLRS
-259 IDPAFNVVENNE
+259 IDPSFNIVENNE
-271 FGSDPNRLPEIN
+271 FGSDPNRLPDIT
-283 VRGSSSLTTDLEEL
+283 VRGSSSLTTDLQEL

-329 ILSINILKDAAA
+329 IESINILKDAAA

-353 VVIIS
+353 IVIVS

-363 GKLKVFAQAGMTF
+363 GKLKVFAQVGMTF

-383 YDLMN
+383 YDLMK
-388 ARDKISLE
+388 ASDKLALE

-403 HTTNPSNDIMLKEA
+403 HTTNPSKDIMLKEA

-425 EEGVDTDWLSQPL
+425 NEGVETDWLSQPL

-458 WLVSVGYKDIQ
+458 WLASLGYKDIQ

-474 SERKTFNGAVTLSY
+474 SDRKTFNGAVTLSY

-495 RNQTSIG
+495 RNQTTIG
-502 RNKSQE
+502 SNRSNE
-508 SPYGTFS
+508 SPYGSFS
-515 IYAQQQPYNAP
+515 TYARQQPYNAP
-526 WDENGKVIRY
+526 WDAEGKLNRY
-536 FDGWDAGESKIQNPL
+536 FDGWDAGESKLQNPL
-551 YDVTLSSLNESG
+551 YDATLNNLNRSG

-576 MTETLTVRGKFGIS
+576 MNDALTVRGKFGIS
-590 HNDKTS
+590 HTDNTS
-596 DKYVSP
+596 DRYISP
-602 ESSEFKDYTGD
+602 ESSEFKNYTGD
-613 QVLRKGR
+613 EVLRKGR
-620 YTYGLGKSNV
+620 YTLGTGKSTR

-641 VFNEVHSVYA
+641 LFNDVHSLYA
-651 GLDASIAQS
+651 GVDASIS
-660 DSYSYGFVAEGF
+660 ESESYSYGFVAEGF
-672 ANDRPFLGNALSY
+672 TNDRPYLGNALAY
-685 ANNSMPS
+685 AANGMPS

-721 RTDGSSQFGAN
+721 RTDGSSQFGSN
-732 KRFGTFWSIGIGW
+732 KRFGTFWSAGIGW
-745 NLHQENFLKNCE
+745 NLHQEKFLKGSDFLNV
-757 LFNTL
+757 L

-811 QVTSQYNAGLEFYI
+811 QVTSQYNAGLEFTI
-825 LNSRIKGSVDVYTK
+825 LKNRIKGSLDLYTK

-846 AMDLP
+846 SMDLP

-868 TGFEASLNGYLIR
+868 TGFEASLSGYLVR
-881 DTERDITLML
+881 DTERDITLMV

-896 YNKNEITKLSDD
+896 YNKNEIVKLSDD
-908 LKRQTAKMLE
+908 LKRQTEKMLE

-944 DPSCGKEI
+944 DPSSGKEI
-952 FLDRNGNP
+952 FLDKNGNP

-975 EPLYKGNAGFMF
+975 EPTYKGNAGLSF

-996 SFGFHWG
+996 SFGYHWG

-1013 KVEVTSTTIKN
+1013 KVEVTTTTIKN

-1033 DRWLKDGDEVY
+1033 DRWLKDGDVVY
-1044 FKGINDQ
+1044 FKGLSNE

-1068 QSVSLQYR
+1068 QSASIQYR
-1076 WTANYLK
+1076 WTADYLK

-1093 LNMSDLFYISSVK
+1093 VNASDLFYISSVK
-1106 RERGT
+1106 TERGT
-1111 SYPFARNLGLNVSLL
+1111 SYPYARNVGLNVSLL

>member
-1 MFDKFM
+1 M
-7 KKKRLDDY
+7 KYFFNFSSLDDGLRGMMLKL
-15 ASSFC
+15 C
-20 WRKKILVMHLLYF
+20 LICLL
-33 LMIGLVVLV
+33 LAGGSNLSLQ
-42 PASVN
+42 ANNSGN
-47 AQDKTIS
+47 AVENTMSQGS
-54 LEIRS
+54 QQQ
-59 ETLSSGLMKIKD
+59 KD
-71 QTGVNIL
+71 RL
-78 YNENVLRDISC
+78 LRG
-89 KDMKLEKVT
+89 KVT
-98 VEEALNRI
+98 DKA
-106 FEGTHFTYEVSRGVI
+106 GD
-121 VIRERQVKELQ
+121 
-132 QKPVRVFGAVSDEK
+132 P
-146 GERLPGVTVLLK
+146 LPGVAVQVK
-158 GTSTGTA
+158 GTSQGVTTNA
-165 TGIDGKF
+165 DGEYYIMVKGVETPVLVF
-172 SFSIPAGK
+172 SFVGMEPQEITFEKGK
-180 HVLQFSMVG
+180 HVIDVVMQ
-189 MESKE
+189 ESQQRLDE
-194 IVIDSNKEISEI
+194 
-206 VVELKPAKNEL
+206 
-217 EDVVV
+217 VVV
-222 TGIFKKSRESYTGAV
+222 TGIFKKAKESYTGAV
-237 STIGKEEIMAYRG
+237 TTVTKDEILAFRG
-250 QNMLQTLRN
+250 QNLLQTLRS
-259 IDPAFNVVENNE
+259 IDPAFNIVENNE
-271 FGSDPNRLPEIN
+271 FGSDPNRLPDIT
-283 VRGSSSLTTDLEEL
+283 VRGSSSLTTDLQEL

-329 ILSINILKDAAA
+329 IESINILKDAAA

-353 VVIIS
+353 IVIVS

-363 GKLKVFAQAGMTF
+363 GKLKVFAQVGMTF

-383 YDLMN
+383 YDLMK
-388 ARDKISLE
+388 ASDKLALE

-403 HTTNPSNDIMLKEA
+403 HTTNPSKDIMLKEA

-425 EEGVDTDWLSQPL
+425 NEGVETDWLSQPL

-458 WLVSVGYKDIQ
+458 WLASLGYKDIQ

-474 SERKTFNGAVTLSY
+474 SDRKTFNGAVTLSY

-495 RNQTSIG
+495 RNQTTIG
-502 RNKSQE
+502 SNRSNE
-508 SPYGTFS
+508 SPYGSFS
-515 IYAQQQPYNAP
+515 TYARQQPYNAP
-526 WDENGKVIRY
+526 WDAEGKLNRY
-536 FDGWDAGESKIQNPL
+536 FDGWDAGESKLQNPL
-551 YDVTLSSLNESG
+551 YDATLNNLNRSG

-576 MTETLTVRGKFGIS
+576 MNDALTVRGKFGIS
-590 HNDKTS
+590 HTDNTS
-596 DKYVSP
+596 DRYISP
-602 ESSEFKDYTGD
+602 ESSEFKNYTGD
-613 QVLRKGR
+613 EVLRKGR
-620 YTYGLGKSNV
+620 YTLGTGKSTR

-641 VFNEVHSVYA
+641 LFNDVHSLYA
-651 GLDASIAQS
+651 GVDASIS
-660 DSYSYGFVAEGF
+660 ESESYSYGFVAEGF
-672 ANDRPFLGNALSY
+672 TNDRPYLGNALAY
-685 ANNSMPS
+685 AANGMPS

-721 RTDGSSQFGAN
+721 RTDGSSQFGSN
-732 KRFGTFWSIGIGW
+732 KRFGTFWSAGIGW
-745 NLHQENFLKNCE
+745 NLHQEKFLKGNDF
-757 LFNTL
+757 LNVL

-811 QVTSQYNAGLEFYI
+811 QVTSQYNAGLEFTI
-825 LNSRIKGSVDVYTK
+825 LKNRIKGSVDVYTK

-846 AMDLP
+846 SMDLP

-868 TGFEASLNGYLIR
+868 TGFEASLSGYLVR
-881 DTERDITLML
+881 DTERDITLMV

-896 YNKNEITKLSDD
+896 YNKNEIVKLSDD

-944 DPSCGKEI
+944 DPSSGKEI
-952 FLDRNGNP
+952 FLDKNGNP
-960 TYEWKPSDKVYMGVA
+960 TYDWKPSDKVYMGVA
-975 EPLYKGNAGFMF
+975 EPTYKGNAGLSF

-996 SFGFHWG
+996 SFGYHWG

-1013 KVEVTSTTIKN
+1013 KVEVTTTTIKN

-1033 DRWLKDGDEVY
+1033 DRWLKDGDVVY
-1044 FKGINDQ
+1044 FKGLSNE

-1068 QSVSLQYR
+1068 QSASIQYR
-1076 WTANYLK
+1076 WTADYLK

-1093 LNMSDLFYISSVK
+1093 VNASDLFYISSVK
-1106 RERGT
+1106 TERGT
-1111 SYPFARNLGLNVSLL
+1111 SYPYARNVGLNVSLL

>member
-1 MFDKFM
+1 M
-7 KKKRLDDY
+7 KYFFNFSSLDDGLRGMMLKL
-15 ASSFC
+15 C
-20 WRKKILVMHLLYF
+20 LICLL
-33 LMIGLVVLV
+33 LAGGSNLSLQ
-42 PASVN
+42 ANNSGN
-47 AQDKTIS
+47 AVENTMSQGS
-54 LEIRS
+54 QQQ
-59 ETLSSGLMKIKD
+59 KD
-71 QTGVNIL
+71 RL
-78 YNENVLRDISC
+78 LRG
-89 KDMKLEKVT
+89 KVT
-98 VEEALNRI
+98 DKA
-106 FEGTHFTYEVSRGVI
+106 GD
-121 VIRERQVKELQ
+121 
-132 QKPVRVFGAVSDEK
+132 P
-146 GERLPGVTVLLK
+146 LPGVAVQVK
-158 GTSTGTA
+158 GTSQGVTTNA
-165 TGIDGKF
+165 DGEYYIMVKGVETPVLVF
-172 SFSIPAGK
+172 TFVGMEPQEITFEKGK
-180 HVLQFSMVG
+180 HVIDVVMQ
-189 MESKE
+189 ESQQRLDE
-194 IVIDSNKEISEI
+194 
-206 VVELKPAKNEL
+206 
-217 EDVVV
+217 VVV
-222 TGIFKKSRESYTGAV
+222 TGIFKKAKESYTGAV
-237 STIGKEEIMAYRG
+237 TTVTKDEILAFRG
-250 QNMLQTLRN
+250 QNLLQTLRS
-259 IDPAFNVVENNE
+259 IDPAFNIVENNE
-271 FGSDPNRLPEIN
+271 FGSDPNRLPDIT
-283 VRGSSSLTTDLEEL
+283 VRGSSSLTTDLQEL

-329 ILSINILKDAAA
+329 IESINILKDAAA

-353 VVIIS
+353 IVIVS

-363 GKLKVFAQAGMTF
+363 GKLKVFAQVGMPF

-383 YDLMN
+383 YDLMK
-388 ARDKISLE
+388 ASDKLALE

-403 HTTNPSNDIMLKEA
+403 HTTNPSKDIMLKEA

-425 EEGVDTDWLSQPL
+425 NEGVETDWLSQPL

-458 WLVSVGYKDIQ
+458 WLASLGYKDIQ

-474 SERKTFNGAVTLSY
+474 SDRKTFNGAVTLSY

-495 RNQTSIG
+495 RNQTTIG
-502 RNKSQE
+502 SNRSNE
-508 SPYGTFS
+508 SPYGSFS
-515 IYAQQQPYNAP
+515 TYARQQPYNAP
-526 WDENGKVIRY
+526 WDAEGKLNRY
-536 FDGWDAGESKIQNPL
+536 FDGWDAGESKLQNPL
-551 YDVTLSSLNESG
+551 YDATLNNLNRSG

-576 MTETLTVRGKFGIS
+576 MNDALTVRGKFGIS
-590 HNDKTS
+590 HTDNTS
-596 DKYVSP
+596 DRYISP
-602 ESSEFKDYTGD
+602 ESSEFKNYTGD
-613 QVLRKGR
+613 EVLRKGR
-620 YTYGLGKSNV
+620 YTLGTGKSTR

-641 VFNEVHSVYA
+641 LFNDVHSLYA
-651 GLDASIAQS
+651 GVDASIS
-660 DSYSYGFVAEGF
+660 ESESYSYGFVAEGF
-672 ANDRPFLGNALSY
+672 TNDRPYLGNALAY
-685 ANNSMPS
+685 AANGMPS

-721 RTDGSSQFGAN
+721 RTDGSSQFGSN
-732 KRFGTFWSIGIGW
+732 KRFGTFWSAGIGW
-745 NLHQENFLKNCE
+745 NLHQEKFLKGNDF
-757 LFNTL
+757 LNVL

-811 QVTSQYNAGLEFYI
+811 QVTSQYNAGLEFTI
-825 LNSRIKGSVDVYTK
+825 LKNRIKGSLDLYTK

-846 AMDLP
+846 SMDLP

-868 TGFEASLNGYLIR
+868 TGFEASLSGYLVR
-881 DTERDITLML
+881 DTERDITLMV

-896 YNKNEITKLSDD
+896 YNKNEIVKLSDD
-908 LKRQTAKMLE
+908 LKRQTEKMLE

-944 DPSCGKEI
+944 DPSSGKEI
-952 FLDRNGNP
+952 FLDKNGNP

-975 EPLYKGNAGFMF
+975 EPTYKGNAGLSF

-996 SFGFHWG
+996 SFGYHWG

-1013 KVEVTSTTIKN
+1013 KVEVTTTTIKN

-1033 DRWLKDGDEVY
+1033 DRWLKDGDVVY
-1044 FKGINDQ
+1044 FKGLSNE

-1068 QSVSLQYR
+1068 QSASIQYR
-1076 WTANYLK
+1076 WTADYLK

-1093 LNMSDLFYISSVK
+1093 VNASDLFYISSVK
-1106 RERGT
+1106 TERGT
-1111 SYPFARNLGLNVSLL
+1111 SYPYARNVGLNVSLL

>member
-1 MFDKFM
+1 M
-7 KKKRLDDY
+7 KYFLNFSSLDDGLRGMMLKL
-15 ASSFC
+15 C
-20 WRKKILVMHLLYF
+20 LICLL
-33 LMIGLVVLV
+33 LAGGSNLSLQ
-42 PASVN
+42 ANNSGN
-47 AQDKTIS
+47 AVENTMSQGS
-54 LEIRS
+54 QQQ
-59 ETLSSGLMKIKD
+59 KD
-71 QTGVNIL
+71 RL
-78 YNENVLRDISC
+78 LRG
-89 KDMKLEKVT
+89 KVT
-98 VEEALNRI
+98 DKA
-106 FEGTHFTYEVSRGVI
+106 GD
-121 VIRERQVKELQ
+121 
-132 QKPVRVFGAVSDEK
+132 P
-146 GERLPGVTVLLK
+146 LPGVAIQVK
-158 GTSTGTA
+158 GTSQGVTTNA
-165 TGIDGKF
+165 DGEYYIMVKGVETPVLVF
-172 SFSIPAGK
+172 TFVGMETQEVSFAKGK
-180 HVLQFSMVG
+180 HVIDVVMQ
-189 MESKE
+189 ESQQRLDE
-194 IVIDSNKEISEI
+194 
-206 VVELKPAKNEL
+206 
-217 EDVVV
+217 VVV
-222 TGIFKKSRESYTGAV
+222 TGIFKKAKESYTGAV
-237 STIGKEEIMAYRG
+237 TTVTKDEILAFRG
-250 QNMLQTLRN
+250 QNLLQTLRS
-259 IDPAFNVVENNE
+259 IDPSFNIVENNE
-271 FGSDPNRLPEIN
+271 FGSDPNRLPDIT
-283 VRGSSSLTTDLEEL
+283 VRGSSSLTTDLQEL

-329 ILSINILKDAAA
+329 IESINILKDAAA

-353 VVIIS
+353 IVIVS

-363 GKLKVFAQAGMTF
+363 GKLKVFAQVGMTF

-383 YDLMN
+383 YDLMK
-388 ARDKISLE
+388 ASDKLALE

-403 HTTNPSNDIMLKEA
+403 HTTNPSKDIMLKEA

-425 EEGVDTDWLSQPL
+425 NEGVETDWLSQPL

-458 WLVSVGYKDIQ
+458 WLASLGYKDIQ

-474 SERKTFNGAVTLSY
+474 SDRKTFNGAVTLSY

-495 RNQTSIG
+495 RNQTTIG
-502 RNKSQE
+502 SNRSNE
-508 SPYGTFS
+508 SPYGSFS
-515 IYAQQQPYNAP
+515 TYARQQPYNAP
-526 WDENGKVIRY
+526 WDAEGKLNRY
-536 FDGWDAGESKIQNPL
+536 FDGWDAGESKLQNPL
-551 YDVTLSSLNESG
+551 YDATLNNLNRSG

-576 MTETLTVRGKFGIS
+576 MNDALTVRGKFGIS
-590 HNDKTS
+590 HTDNTS
-596 DKYVSP
+596 DRYISP
-602 ESSEFKDYTGD
+602 ESSEFKNYTGD
-613 QVLRKGR
+613 EVLRKGR
-620 YTYGLGKSNV
+620 YTLGTGKSTR

-641 VFNEVHSVYA
+641 LFNDVHSLYA
-651 GLDASIAQS
+651 GVDASIS
-660 DSYSYGFVAEGF
+660 ESESYSYGFVAEGF
-672 ANDRPFLGNALSY
+672 TNDRPYLGNALAY
-685 ANNSMPS
+685 AANGMPS

-721 RTDGSSQFGAN
+721 RTDGSSQFGSN
-732 KRFGTFWSIGIGW
+732 KRFGTFWSAGIGW
-745 NLHQENFLKNCE
+745 NLHQEKFLKGNDF
-757 LFNTL
+757 LNVL

-811 QVTSQYNAGLEFYI
+811 QVTSQYNAGLEFTI
-825 LNSRIKGSVDVYTK
+825 LKNRIKGSVDVYTK

-846 AMDLP
+846 SMDLP

-868 TGFEASLNGYLIR
+868 TGFEASLSGYLVR
-881 DTERDITLML
+881 DTERDITLMV

-896 YNKNEITKLSDD
+896 YNKNEIVKLSDD

-944 DPSCGKEI
+944 DPSSGKEI
-952 FLDRNGNP
+952 FLDKNGNP

-975 EPLYKGNAGFMF
+975 EPTYKGNAGLSF

-996 SFGFHWG
+996 SFGYHWG

-1013 KVEVTSTTIKN
+1013 KVEVTTTTIKN

-1033 DRWLKDGDEVY
+1033 DRWLKDGDVVY
-1044 FKGINDQ
+1044 FKGLSNE

-1068 QSVSLQYR
+1068 QSASIQYR
-1076 WTANYLK
+1076 WTADYLK

-1093 LNMSDLFYISSVK
+1093 VNASDLFYISSVK
-1106 RERGT
+1106 TERGT
-1111 SYPFARNLGLNVSLL
+1111 SYPYARNVGLNVSLL

>member
-1 MFDKFM
+1 M
-7 KKKRLDDY
+7 KYFFNFSSLDDGLRGMMLKL
-15 ASSFC
+15 C
-20 WRKKILVMHLLYF
+20 LICLL
-33 LMIGLVVLV
+33 LAGGSNLSLQ
-42 PASVN
+42 ANNSGN
-47 AQDKTIS
+47 AVENTMSQGS
-54 LEIRS
+54 QQQ
-59 ETLSSGLMKIKD
+59 KD
-71 QTGVNIL
+71 RL
-78 YNENVLRDISC
+78 LRG
-89 KDMKLEKVT
+89 KVT
-98 VEEALNRI
+98 DKA
-106 FEGTHFTYEVSRGVI
+106 GD
-121 VIRERQVKELQ
+121 
-132 QKPVRVFGAVSDEK
+132 P
-146 GERLPGVTVLLK
+146 LPGVAVQVK
-158 GTSTGTA
+158 GTSQGVTTNA
-165 TGIDGKF
+165 DGEYYIMVKGVETPVLVF
-172 SFSIPAGK
+172 TFVGMEPQEITFEKGK
-180 HVLQFSMVG
+180 HVIDVVMQ
-189 MESKE
+189 ESQQRLDE
-194 IVIDSNKEISEI
+194 
-206 VVELKPAKNEL
+206 
-217 EDVVV
+217 VVV
-222 TGIFKKSRESYTGAV
+222 TGIFKKAKESYTGAV
-237 STIGKEEIMAYRG
+237 TTVTKDEILAFRG
-250 QNMLQTLRN
+250 QNLLQTLRS
-259 IDPAFNVVENNE
+259 IDPAFNIVENNE
-271 FGSDPNRLPEIN
+271 FGSDPNRLPDIT
-283 VRGSSSLTTDLEEL
+283 VRGSSSLTTDLQEL

-329 ILSINILKDAAA
+329 IESINILKDAAA

-353 VVIIS
+353 IVIVS

-363 GKLKVFAQAGMTF
+363 GKLKVFAQVGMTF

-383 YDLMN
+383 YDLMK
-388 ARDKISLE
+388 ASDKLALE

-403 HTTNPSNDIMLKEA
+403 HTTNPSKDIMLKEA

-425 EEGVDTDWLSQPL
+425 NEGVETDWLSQPL

-458 WLVSVGYKDIQ
+458 WLASLGYKDIQ

-474 SERKTFNGAVTLSY
+474 SDRKTFNGAVTLSY

-495 RNQTSIG
+495 RNQTTIG
-502 RNKSQE
+502 SNRSNE
-508 SPYGTFS
+508 SPYGSFS
-515 IYAQQQPYNAP
+515 TYARQQPYNAP
-526 WDENGKVIRY
+526 WDAEGKLNRY
-536 FDGWDAGESKIQNPL
+536 FDGWDAGESKLQNPL
-551 YDVTLSSLNESG
+551 YDATLNNLNRSG

-576 MTETLTVRGKFGIS
+576 MNDALTVRGKFGIS
-590 HNDKTS
+590 HTDNTS
-596 DKYVSP
+596 DRYISP
-602 ESSEFKDYTGD
+602 ESSEFKNYTGD
-613 QVLRKGR
+613 EVLRKGR
-620 YTYGLGKSNV
+620 YTLGTGKSTR

-641 VFNEVHSVYA
+641 LFNDVHSLYA
-651 GLDASIAQS
+651 GVDASIS
-660 DSYSYGFVAEGF
+660 ESESYSYGFVAEGF
-672 ANDRPFLGNALSY
+672 TNDRPYLGNALAY
-685 ANNSMPS
+685 AANGMPS

-721 RTDGSSQFGAN
+721 RTDGSSQFGSN
-732 KRFGTFWSIGIGW
+732 KRFGTFWSAGIGW
-745 NLHQENFLKNCE
+745 NLHQEKFLKGNDF
-757 LFNTL
+757 LNVL

-811 QVTSQYNAGLEFYI
+811 QVTSQYNAGLEFTI
-825 LNSRIKGSVDVYTK
+825 LKNRIKGSVDVYTK

-846 AMDLP
+846 SMDLP
-851 LATGFSSYMEN
+851 LSTGFSSYMEN

-868 TGFEASLNGYLIR
+868 TGFEASLSGYLVR
-881 DTERDITLML
+881 DTERDITLMV

-896 YNKNEITKLSDD
+896 YNKNEIVKLSDD
-908 LKRQTAKMLE
+908 LKRQTEKMLE

-944 DPSCGKEI
+944 DPSSGKEI
-952 FLDRNGNP
+952 FLDKNGNP

-975 EPLYKGNAGFMF
+975 EPTYKGNAGLSF

-996 SFGFHWG
+996 SFGYHWG

-1013 KVEVTSTTIKN
+1013 KVEVTTTTIKN

-1033 DRWLKDGDEVY
+1033 DRWLKDGDVVY
-1044 FKGINDQ
+1044 FKGLSNE

-1068 QSVSLQYR
+1068 QSASIQYR
-1076 WTANYLK
+1076 WTADYLK

-1093 LNMSDLFYISSVK
+1093 VNASDLFYISSVK
-1106 RERGT
+1106 TERGT
-1111 SYPFARNLGLNVSLL
+1111 SYPYARNVGLNVSLL

>member
-1 MFDKFM
+1 M
-7 KKKRLDDY
+7 KYFFNFSSLDDGLRGMMLKL
-15 ASSFC
+15 C
-20 WRKKILVMHLLYF
+20 LICLL
-33 LMIGLVVLV
+33 LAGGSNLSLQ
-42 PASVN
+42 ANNSDN
-47 AQDKTIS
+47 A
-54 LEIRS
+54 
-59 ETLSSGLMKIKD
+59 
-71 QTGVNIL
+71 V
-78 YNENVLRDISC
+78 ENTMSQ
-89 KDMKLEKVT
+89 
-98 VEEALNRI
+98 
-106 FEGTHFTYEVSRGVI
+106 GS
-121 VIRERQVKELQ
+121 QQ
-132 QKPVRVFGAVSDEK
+132 QKDRLLRGKITDKAGDP
-146 GERLPGVTVLLK
+146 LPGVAVQVK
-158 GTSTGTA
+158 GTSQGVTTNA
-165 TGIDGKF
+165 DGEYYIMVKGVETPVLVF
-172 SFSIPAGK
+172 TFVGMEPQEITFEKGK
-180 HVLQFSMVG
+180 HVIDVVMQ
-189 MESKE
+189 ESQQRLDE
-194 IVIDSNKEISEI
+194 
-206 VVELKPAKNEL
+206 
-217 EDVVV
+217 VVV
-222 TGIFKKSRESYTGAV
+222 TGIFKKAKESYTGAV
-237 STIGKEEIMAYRG
+237 TTVTKDEILAFRG
-250 QNMLQTLRN
+250 QNLLQTLRS
-259 IDPAFNVVENNE
+259 IDPSFNIVENNE
-271 FGSDPNRLPEIN
+271 FGSDPNRLPDIT
-283 VRGSSSLTTDLEEL
+283 VRGSSSLTTDLQEL

-329 ILSINILKDAAA
+329 IESINILKDAAA

-353 VVIIS
+353 IVIVS

-363 GKLKVFAQAGMTF
+363 GKLKVFAQVGMTF

-383 YDLMN
+383 YDLMK
-388 ARDKISLE
+388 ASDKLALE

-403 HTTNPSNDIMLKEA
+403 HTTNPSKDIMLKEA
-417 YYKRLKAV
+417 YYKRLKTV
-425 EEGVDTDWLSQPL
+425 NEGVETDWLSQPL

-458 WLVSVGYKDIQ
+458 WLASLGYKDLQ

-474 SERKTFNGAVTLSY
+474 SDRKTFNGAVTLSY

-495 RNQTSIG
+495 RNQTTIG
-502 RNKSQE
+502 SNRSNE
-508 SPYGTFS
+508 SPYGSFS
-515 IYAQQQPYNAP
+515 TYARQQPYNAP
-526 WDENGKVIRY
+526 WDAEGKLNRY
-536 FDGWDAGESKIQNPL
+536 FDGWDAGESKLQNPL
-551 YDVTLSSLNESG
+551 YDATLNNLNRSG

-576 MTETLTVRGKFGIS
+576 MNDALTVRGKFGIS
-590 HNDKTS
+590 HTDNTS
-596 DKYVSP
+596 DRYISP

-613 QVLRKGR
+613 EVLRKGR
-620 YTYGLGKSNV
+620 YTLGTGKSTR

-641 VFNEVHSVYA
+641 LFNDVHSLYA
-651 GLDASIAQS
+651 GLDASIS
-660 DSYSYGFVAEGF
+660 ESESYSYGFVAEGF
-672 ANDRPFLGNALSY
+672 TNDRPYLGNALAY
-685 ANNSMPS
+685 AANGMPS

-721 RTDGSSQFGAN
+721 RTDGSSQFGSN
-732 KRFGTFWSIGIGW
+732 KRFGTFWSAGIGW
-745 NLHQENFLKNCE
+745 NLHQEKFLKGSDFLNV
-757 LFNTL
+757 L

-811 QVTSQYNAGLEFYI
+811 QVTSQYNAGLEFTI
-825 LNSRIKGSVDVYTK
+825 LKNHIKGSVDVYTK

-846 AMDLP
+846 SMDLP

-868 TGFEASLNGYLIR
+868 TGFEASLSGYLVR
-881 DTERDITLML
+881 DTERDITLMV

-896 YNKNEITKLSDD
+896 YNKNEIVKLSDD

-944 DPSCGKEI
+944 DPSSGKEI
-952 FLDRNGNP
+952 FLDKNGNP

-975 EPLYKGNAGFMF
+975 EPTYKGNAGLSF

-996 SFGFHWG
+996 SFGYHWG

-1013 KVEVTSTTIKN
+1013 KVEVTTTTIKN

-1033 DRWLKDGDEVY
+1033 DRWLKDGDVVY
-1044 FKGINDQ
+1044 FKGLSNE

-1068 QSVSLQYR
+1068 QSASIQYR
-1076 WTANYLK
+1076 WTADYLK

-1093 LNMSDLFYISSVK
+1093 VNASDLFYISSVK
-1106 RERGT
+1106 TERGT
-1111 SYPFARNLGLNVSLL
+1111 SYPYARNVGLNVSLL

>member
-1 MFDKFM
+1 M
-7 KKKRLDDY
+7 KYFFNFSSLVDGLRGMMLKLCLICLLLAGGSNLSLQANNSGNAVENTMSQGSQQQKDRL
-15 ASSFC
+15 
-20 WRKKILVMHLLYF
+20 
-33 LMIGLVVLV
+33 
-42 PASVN
+42 
-47 AQDKTIS
+47 
-54 LEIRS
+54 
-59 ETLSSGLMKIKD
+59 
-71 QTGVNIL
+71 
-78 YNENVLRDISC
+78 LRG
-89 KDMKLEKVT
+89 KVT
-98 VEEALNRI
+98 DKA
-106 FEGTHFTYEVSRGVI
+106 GD
-121 VIRERQVKELQ
+121 
-132 QKPVRVFGAVSDEK
+132 P
-146 GERLPGVTVLLK
+146 LPGVAVQVK
-158 GTSTGTA
+158 GTSQGVTTNA
-165 TGIDGKF
+165 DGEYYIMVKGVETPVLVF
-172 SFSIPAGK
+172 TFVGMEPQEITFEKGK
-180 HVLQFSMVG
+180 HVIDVVMQ
-189 MESKE
+189 ESQQRLDE
-194 IVIDSNKEISEI
+194 
-206 VVELKPAKNEL
+206 
-217 EDVVV
+217 VVV
-222 TGIFKKSRESYTGAV
+222 TGIFKKAKESYTGAV
-237 STIGKEEIMAYRG
+237 TTVTKDEILAFRG
-250 QNMLQTLRN
+250 QNLLQTLRS
-259 IDPAFNVVENNE
+259 IDPAFNIVENNE
-271 FGSDPNRLPEIN
+271 FGSDPNRLPDIT
-283 VRGSSSLTTDLEEL
+283 VRGSSSLTTDLQEL

-329 ILSINILKDAAA
+329 IESINILKDAAA

-353 VVIIS
+353 IVIVS

-363 GKLKVFAQAGMTF
+363 GKLKVFAQVGMTF

-383 YDLMN
+383 YDLMK
-388 ARDKISLE
+388 ASDKLALE

-403 HTTNPSNDIMLKEA
+403 HTTNPSKDIMLKEA

-425 EEGVDTDWLSQPL
+425 NEGVETDWLSQPL

-458 WLVSVGYKDIQ
+458 WLASLGYKDIQ

-474 SERKTFNGAVTLSY
+474 SDRKTFNGAVTLSY

-495 RNQTSIG
+495 RNQTTIG
-502 RNKSQE
+502 SNRSNE
-508 SPYGTFS
+508 SPYGSFS
-515 IYAQQQPYNAP
+515 TYARQQPYNAP
-526 WDENGKVIRY
+526 WDAEGKLNRY
-536 FDGWDAGESKIQNPL
+536 FDGWDAGESKLQNPL
-551 YDVTLSSLNESG
+551 YDATLNNLNRSG

-576 MTETLTVRGKFGIS
+576 MNDALTVRGKFGIS
-590 HNDKTS
+590 HTDNTS
-596 DKYVSP
+596 DRYISP
-602 ESSEFKDYTGD
+602 ESSEFKNYTGD
-613 QVLRKGR
+613 EVLRKGR
-620 YTYGLGKSNV
+620 YTLGTGKSTR

-641 VFNEVHSVYA
+641 LFNDVHSLYA
-651 GLDASIAQS
+651 GVDASIS
-660 DSYSYGFVAEGF
+660 ESESYSYGFVAEGF
-672 ANDRPFLGNALSY
+672 TNDRPYLGNALAY
-685 ANNSMPS
+685 AANGMPS

-721 RTDGSSQFGAN
+721 RTDGSSQFGSN
-732 KRFGTFWSIGIGW
+732 KRFGTFWSAGIGW
-745 NLHQENFLKNCE
+745 NLHQEKFLKGNDF
-757 LFNTL
+757 LNVL

-811 QVTSQYNAGLEFYI
+811 QVTSQYNAGLEFTI
-825 LNSRIKGSVDVYTK
+825 LKNRIKGSVDVYTK

-846 AMDLP
+846 SMDLP

-868 TGFEASLNGYLIR
+868 TGFEASLSGYLVR
-881 DTERDITLML
+881 DTERDITLMV

-896 YNKNEITKLSDD
+896 YNKNEIVKLSDD

-944 DPSCGKEI
+944 DPSSGKEI
-952 FLDRNGNP
+952 FLDKNGNP
-960 TYEWKPSDKVYMGVA
+960 TYDWKPSDKVYMGVA
-975 EPLYKGNAGFMF
+975 EPTYKGNAGLSF

-996 SFGFHWG
+996 SFGYHWG

-1013 KVEVTSTTIKN
+1013 KVEVTTTTIKN

-1033 DRWLKDGDEVY
+1033 DRWLKDGDVVY
-1044 FKGINDQ
+1044 FKGLSNE

-1068 QSVSLQYR
+1068 QSASIQYR
-1076 WTANYLK
+1076 WTADYLK

-1093 LNMSDLFYISSVK
+1093 VNASDLFYISSVK
-1106 RERGT
+1106 TERGT
-1111 SYPFARNLGLNVSLL
+1111 SYPYARNVGLNVSLL

>member
-1 MFDKFM
+1 M
-7 KKKRLDDY
+7 KYFFNFSSLDDGLRGMMLKL
-15 ASSFC
+15 C
-20 WRKKILVMHLLYF
+20 LICLL
-33 LMIGLVVLV
+33 LAGGSNLSLQ
-42 PASVN
+42 ANNSGN
-47 AQDKTIS
+47 AVENTMSQGS
-54 LEIRS
+54 QQQ
-59 ETLSSGLMKIKD
+59 KD
-71 QTGVNIL
+71 RL
-78 YNENVLRDISC
+78 LRG
-89 KDMKLEKVT
+89 KVT
-98 VEEALNRI
+98 DKA
-106 FEGTHFTYEVSRGVI
+106 GD
-121 VIRERQVKELQ
+121 
-132 QKPVRVFGAVSDEK
+132 P
-146 GERLPGVTVLLK
+146 LPGVAVQVK
-158 GTSTGTA
+158 GTSQGVTTNA
-165 TGIDGKF
+165 DGEYYIMVKGVETPVLVF
-172 SFSIPAGK
+172 TFVGMEPQEITFEKGK
-180 HVLQFSMVG
+180 HVIDVVMQ
-189 MESKE
+189 ESQQRLDE
-194 IVIDSNKEISEI
+194 
-206 VVELKPAKNEL
+206 
-217 EDVVV
+217 VVV
-222 TGIFKKSRESYTGAV
+222 TGIFKKAKESYTGAV
-237 STIGKEEIMAYRG
+237 TTVTKDEILAFRG
-250 QNMLQTLRN
+250 QNLLQTLRS
-259 IDPAFNVVENNE
+259 IDPSFNIVENNE
-271 FGSDPNRLPEIN
+271 FGSDPNRLPDIT
-283 VRGSSSLTTDLEEL
+283 VRGSSSLTTDLQEL

-329 ILSINILKDAAA
+329 IESINILKDAAA

-353 VVIIS
+353 IVIVS

-363 GKLKVFAQAGMTF
+363 GKLKVFAQVGMTF

-383 YDLMN
+383 YDLMK
-388 ARDKISLE
+388 ASDKLALE

-403 HTTNPSNDIMLKEA
+403 HTTNPSKDIMLKEA

-425 EEGVDTDWLSQPL
+425 NEGVETDWLSQPL

-458 WLVSVGYKDIQ
+458 WLASLGYKDIQ

-474 SERKTFNGAVTLSY
+474 SDRKTFNGAVTLSY

-495 RNQTSIG
+495 RNQTTIG
-502 RNKSQE
+502 SNRSNE
-508 SPYGTFS
+508 SPYGSFS
-515 IYAQQQPYNAP
+515 TYARQQPYNAP
-526 WDENGKVIRY
+526 WDAEGKLNRY
-536 FDGWDAGESKIQNPL
+536 FDGWDAGESKLQNPL
-551 YDVTLSSLNESG
+551 YDATLNNLNRSG

-576 MTETLTVRGKFGIS
+576 MNDALTVRGKFGIS
-590 HNDKTS
+590 HTDNTS
-596 DKYVSP
+596 DRYISP
-602 ESSEFKDYTGD
+602 ESSEFKNYTGD
-613 QVLRKGR
+613 EVLRKGR
-620 YTYGLGKSNV
+620 YTLGTGKSTR

-641 VFNEVHSVYA
+641 LFNDVHSLYA
-651 GLDASIAQS
+651 GVDASIS
-660 DSYSYGFVAEGF
+660 ESESYSYGFIAEGF
-672 ANDRPFLGNALSY
+672 TNDRPYLGNALAY
-685 ANNSMPS
+685 AANGMPS

-721 RTDGSSQFGAN
+721 RTDGSSQFGSN
-732 KRFGTFWSIGIGW
+732 KRFGTFWSAGIGW
-745 NLHQENFLKNCE
+745 NLHQEKFLKGNDF
-757 LFNTL
+757 LNVL

-811 QVTSQYNAGLEFYI
+811 QVTSQYNAGLEFTI
-825 LNSRIKGSVDVYTK
+825 LKNRIKGSLDLYTK

-846 AMDLP
+846 SMDLP

-868 TGFEASLNGYLIR
+868 TGFEASLSGYLVR
-881 DTERDITLML
+881 DTERDITLMV

-896 YNKNEITKLSDD
+896 YNKNEIVKLSDD
-908 LKRQTAKMLE
+908 LKRQTEKMLE

-944 DPSCGKEI
+944 DPSSGKEI
-952 FLDRNGNP
+952 FLDKNGNP

-975 EPLYKGNAGFMF
+975 EPTYKGNAGLSF

-996 SFGFHWG
+996 SFGYHWG

-1013 KVEVTSTTIKN
+1013 KVEVTTTTIKN

-1033 DRWLKDGDEVY
+1033 DRWLKDGDVVY
-1044 FKGINDQ
+1044 FKGLSNE

-1068 QSVSLQYR
+1068 QSASIQYR
-1076 WTANYLK
+1076 WTADYLK

-1093 LNMSDLFYISSVK
+1093 VNASDLFYISSVK
-1106 RERGT
+1106 TERGT
-1111 SYPFARNLGLNVSLL
+1111 SYPYARNVGLNVSLL

>member
-1 MFDKFM
+1 M
-7 KKKRLDDY
+7 KYFFNFSSLDDGLRGMMLKL
-15 ASSFC
+15 C
-20 WRKKILVMHLLYF
+20 LICLL
-33 LMIGLVVLV
+33 LAGGSNLSLQ
-42 PASVN
+42 ANNSGN
-47 AQDKTIS
+47 AVENTMSQGS
-54 LEIRS
+54 QQQ
-59 ETLSSGLMKIKD
+59 KD
-71 QTGVNIL
+71 RL
-78 YNENVLRDISC
+78 LRG
-89 KDMKLEKVT
+89 KVT
-98 VEEALNRI
+98 DKA
-106 FEGTHFTYEVSRGVI
+106 GD
-121 VIRERQVKELQ
+121 
-132 QKPVRVFGAVSDEK
+132 P
-146 GERLPGVTVLLK
+146 LPGVAVQVK
-158 GTSTGTA
+158 GTSQGVTTNA
-165 TGIDGKF
+165 DGEYYIMVKGVETPVLVF
-172 SFSIPAGK
+172 TFVGMEPQEITFEKGK
-180 HVLQFSMVG
+180 HVIDVVMQ
-189 MESKE
+189 ESQQRLDE
-194 IVIDSNKEISEI
+194 
-206 VVELKPAKNEL
+206 
-217 EDVVV
+217 VVV
-222 TGIFKKSRESYTGAV
+222 TGIFKKAKESYTGAV
-237 STIGKEEIMAYRG
+237 TTVTKDEILAFRG
-250 QNMLQTLRN
+250 QNLLQTLRS
-259 IDPAFNVVENNE
+259 IDPAFNIVENNE
-271 FGSDPNRLPEIN
+271 FGSDPNRLPDIT
-283 VRGSSSLTTDLEEL
+283 VRGSSSLTTDLQEL

-329 ILSINILKDAAA
+329 IESINILKDAAA

-353 VVIIS
+353 IVIVS

-363 GKLKVFAQAGMTF
+363 GKLKVFAQVGMTF

-383 YDLMN
+383 YDLMK
-388 ARDKISLE
+388 ASDKLALE

-403 HTTNPSNDIMLKEA
+403 HTTNPSKDIMLKEA

-425 EEGVDTDWLSQPL
+425 NEGVETDWLSQPL

-458 WLVSVGYKDIQ
+458 WLASLGYKDIQ

-474 SERKTFNGAVTLSY
+474 SDRKTFNGAVTLSY

-495 RNQTSIG
+495 RNQTTIG
-502 RNKSQE
+502 SNRSNE
-508 SPYGTFS
+508 SPYGSFS
-515 IYAQQQPYNAP
+515 TYARQQPYNAP
-526 WDENGKVIRY
+526 WDAEGKLNRY
-536 FDGWDAGESKIQNPL
+536 FDGWDAGESKLQNPL
-551 YDVTLSSLNESG
+551 YDATLNNLNRSG

-576 MTETLTVRGKFGIS
+576 MNDALTVRGKFGIS
-590 HNDKTS
+590 HTDNTS
-596 DKYVSP
+596 DRYISP
-602 ESSEFKDYTGD
+602 ESSEFKNYTGD
-613 QVLRKGR
+613 EVLRKGR
-620 YTYGLGKSNV
+620 YTLGTGKSTR

-641 VFNEVHSVYA
+641 LFNDVHSLYA
-651 GLDASIAQS
+651 GVDASIS
-660 DSYSYGFVAEGF
+660 ESESYSYGFVAEGF
-672 ANDRPFLGNALSY
+672 TNDRPYLGNALAY
-685 ANNSMPS
+685 AANGMPS

-721 RTDGSSQFGAN
+721 RTDGSSQFGSN
-732 KRFGTFWSIGIGW
+732 KRFGTFWSAGIGW
-745 NLHQENFLKNCE
+745 NLHQEKFLKGSDFLNV
-757 LFNTL
+757 L

-811 QVTSQYNAGLEFYI
+811 QVTSQYNAGLEFTI
-825 LNSRIKGSVDVYTK
+825 LKNRIKGSVDVYTK

-846 AMDLP
+846 SMDLP

-868 TGFEASLNGYLIR
+868 TGFEASLSGYLVR
-881 DTERDITLML
+881 DTERDITLMV

-896 YNKNEITKLSDD
+896 YNKNEIVKLSDD

-944 DPSCGKEI
+944 DPSSGKEI
-952 FLDRNGNP
+952 FLDKNGNP

-975 EPLYKGNAGFMF
+975 EPTYKGNAGLSF

-996 SFGFHWG
+996 SFGYHWG

-1013 KVEVTSTTIKN
+1013 KVEVTTTTIKN

-1033 DRWLKDGDEVY
+1033 DRWLKDGDVVY
-1044 FKGINDQ
+1044 FKGLSNE

-1068 QSVSLQYR
+1068 QSASIQYR
-1076 WTANYLK
+1076 WTADYLK

-1093 LNMSDLFYISSVK
+1093 VNASDLFYISSVK
-1106 RERGT
+1106 TERGT
-1111 SYPFARNLGLNVSLL
+1111 SYPYARNVGLNVSLL

>member
-1 MFDKFM
+1 M
-7 KKKRLDDY
+7 KYFFNFSSLDDGLRGMMLKL
-15 ASSFC
+15 C
-20 WRKKILVMHLLYF
+20 LICLL
-33 LMIGLVVLV
+33 LAGGSNLSLQ
-42 PASVN
+42 ANNSGN
-47 AQDKTIS
+47 AVENTMSQGS
-54 LEIRS
+54 QQQ
-59 ETLSSGLMKIKD
+59 KD
-71 QTGVNIL
+71 RL
-78 YNENVLRDISC
+78 LRG
-89 KDMKLEKVT
+89 KVT
-98 VEEALNRI
+98 DKA
-106 FEGTHFTYEVSRGVI
+106 GD
-121 VIRERQVKELQ
+121 
-132 QKPVRVFGAVSDEK
+132 P
-146 GERLPGVTVLLK
+146 LPGVAVQVK
-158 GTSTGTA
+158 GTSQGVTTNA
-165 TGIDGKF
+165 DGEYYIMVKGVETPVLVF
-172 SFSIPAGK
+172 TFVGMEPQEITFEKGK
-180 HVLQFSMVG
+180 HVIDVVMQ
-189 MESKE
+189 ESQQRLDE
-194 IVIDSNKEISEI
+194 
-206 VVELKPAKNEL
+206 
-217 EDVVV
+217 VVV
-222 TGIFKKSRESYTGAV
+222 TGIFKKAKESYTGAV
-237 STIGKEEIMAYRG
+237 TTVTKDEILAFRG
-250 QNMLQTLRN
+250 QNLLQTLRS
-259 IDPAFNVVENNE
+259 IDPAFNIVENNE
-271 FGSDPNRLPEIN
+271 FGSDPNRLPDIT
-283 VRGSSSLTTDLEEL
+283 VRGSSSLTTDLQEL

-329 ILSINILKDAAA
+329 IESINILKDAAA

-353 VVIIS
+353 IVIVS

-363 GKLKVFAQAGMTF
+363 GKLKVFAQVGMTF

-383 YDLMN
+383 YDLMK
-388 ARDKISLE
+388 ASDKLALE

-403 HTTNPSNDIMLKEA
+403 HTTNPSKDIMLKEA

-425 EEGVDTDWLSQPL
+425 NEGVETDWLSQPL

-458 WLVSVGYKDIQ
+458 WLASLGYKDIQ

-474 SERKTFNGAVTLSY
+474 SDRKTFNGAVTLSY

-495 RNQTSIG
+495 RNQTTIG
-502 RNKSQE
+502 SNRSNE
-508 SPYGTFS
+508 SPYGSFS
-515 IYAQQQPYNAP
+515 TYARQQPYNAP
-526 WDENGKVIRY
+526 WDAEGKLNRY
-536 FDGWDAGESKIQNPL
+536 FDGWDAGESKLQNPL
-551 YDVTLSSLNESG
+551 YDATLNNLNRSG

-576 MTETLTVRGKFGIS
+576 MNDALTVRGKFGIS
-590 HNDKTS
+590 HTDNTS
-596 DKYVSP
+596 DRYISP
-602 ESSEFKDYTGD
+602 ESSEFKNYTGD
-613 QVLRKGR
+613 EVLRKGR
-620 YTYGLGKSNV
+620 YTLGTGKSTR

-641 VFNEVHSVYA
+641 LFNDVHSLYA
-651 GLDASIAQS
+651 GVDASIS
-660 DSYSYGFVAEGF
+660 ESESYSYGFVAEGF
-672 ANDRPFLGNALSY
+672 TNDRPYLGNALAY
-685 ANNSMPS
+685 AANGMPS

-721 RTDGSSQFGAN
+721 RTDGSSQFGSN
-732 KRFGTFWSIGIGW
+732 KRFGTFWSAGIGW
-745 NLHQENFLKNCE
+745 NLHQEKFLKGNDF
-757 LFNTL
+757 LNVL

-811 QVTSQYNAGLEFYI
+811 QVTSQYNAGLEFTI
-825 LNSRIKGSVDVYTK
+825 LKNRIKGSLDVYTK

-846 AMDLP
+846 SMDLP

-868 TGFEASLNGYLIR
+868 TGFEASLSGYLVR
-881 DTERDITLML
+881 DTERDITLMV

-896 YNKNEITKLSDD
+896 YNKNEIVKLSDD

-944 DPSCGKEI
+944 DPSSGKEI
-952 FLDRNGNP
+952 FLDKNGNP

-975 EPLYKGNAGFMF
+975 EPTYKGNAGLSF

-996 SFGFHWG
+996 SFGYHWG

-1013 KVEVTSTTIKN
+1013 KVEVTTTTIKN

-1033 DRWLKDGDEVY
+1033 DRWLKDGDVVY
-1044 FKGINDQ
+1044 FKGLSNE

-1068 QSVSLQYR
+1068 QSASIQYR
-1076 WTANYLK
+1076 WTADYLK

-1093 LNMSDLFYISSVK
+1093 VNASDLFYISSVK
-1106 RERGT
+1106 TERGT
-1111 SYPFARNLGLNVSLL
+1111 SYPYARNVGLNVSLL

>member
-1 MFDKFM
+1 M
-7 KKKRLDDY
+7 KYFFNFSSLDDGLRGMMLKL
-15 ASSFC
+15 C
-20 WRKKILVMHLLYF
+20 LICLL
-33 LMIGLVVLV
+33 LAGGSNLSLQ
-42 PASVN
+42 ANNSGN
-47 AQDKTIS
+47 AVENTMSQGS
-54 LEIRS
+54 QQQ
-59 ETLSSGLMKIKD
+59 KD
-71 QTGVNIL
+71 RL
-78 YNENVLRDISC
+78 LRG
-89 KDMKLEKVT
+89 KVT
-98 VEEALNRI
+98 DKA
-106 FEGTHFTYEVSRGVI
+106 GD
-121 VIRERQVKELQ
+121 
-132 QKPVRVFGAVSDEK
+132 P
-146 GERLPGVTVLLK
+146 LPGVAIQVK
-158 GTSTGTA
+158 GTSQGVTTNA
-165 TGIDGKF
+165 DGEYYIMVKGVETPVLVF
-172 SFSIPAGK
+172 TFVGMEPQEITFEKGK
-180 HVLQFSMVG
+180 HVIDVVMQ
-189 MESKE
+189 ESQQRLDE
-194 IVIDSNKEISEI
+194 
-206 VVELKPAKNEL
+206 
-217 EDVVV
+217 VVV
-222 TGIFKKSRESYTGAV
+222 TGIFKKAKESYTGAV
-237 STIGKEEIMAYRG
+237 TTVTKDEILAFRG
-250 QNMLQTLRN
+250 QNLLQTLRS
-259 IDPAFNVVENNE
+259 IDPSFNIVENNE
-271 FGSDPNRLPEIN
+271 FGSDPNRLPDIT
-283 VRGSSSLTTDLEEL
+283 VRGSSSLTTDLQEL

-329 ILSINILKDAAA
+329 IESINILKDAAA

-353 VVIIS
+353 IVIVS

-363 GKLKVFAQAGMTF
+363 GKLKVFAQVGMTF

-383 YDLMN
+383 YDLMK
-388 ARDKISLE
+388 ASDKLALE

-403 HTTNPSNDIMLKEA
+403 HTTNPSKDIMLKEA

-425 EEGVDTDWLSQPL
+425 NEGVETDWLSQPL

-458 WLVSVGYKDIQ
+458 WLASLGYKDIQ

-474 SERKTFNGAVTLSY
+474 SDRKTFNGAVTLSY

-495 RNQTSIG
+495 RNQTTIG
-502 RNKSQE
+502 SNRSNE
-508 SPYGTFS
+508 SPYGSFS
-515 IYAQQQPYNAP
+515 TYARQQPYNAP
-526 WDENGKVIRY
+526 WDAEGKLNRY
-536 FDGWDAGESKIQNPL
+536 FDGWDAGESKLQNPL
-551 YDVTLSSLNESG
+551 YDATLNNLNRSG

-576 MTETLTVRGKFGIS
+576 MNDALTVRGKFGIS
-590 HNDKTS
+590 HTDNTS
-596 DKYVSP
+596 DRYISP
-602 ESSEFKDYTGD
+602 ESSEFKNYTGD
-613 QVLRKGR
+613 EVLRKGR
-620 YTYGLGKSNV
+620 YTLGTGKSTR

-641 VFNEVHSVYA
+641 LFNDVHSLYA
-651 GLDASIAQS
+651 GVDASIS
-660 DSYSYGFVAEGF
+660 ESESYSYGFVAEGF
-672 ANDRPFLGNALSY
+672 TNDRPYLGNALAY
-685 ANNSMPS
+685 AANGMPS

-721 RTDGSSQFGAN
+721 RTDGSSQFGSN
-732 KRFGTFWSIGIGW
+732 KRFGTFWSAGIGW
-745 NLHQENFLKNCE
+745 NLHQEKFLKGSDFLNV
-757 LFNTL
+757 L

-811 QVTSQYNAGLEFYI
+811 QVTSQYNAGLEFTI
-825 LNSRIKGSVDVYTK
+825 LKNRIKGSLDLYTK
-839 TTNNLLS
+839 TTTNLLS
-846 AMDLP
+846 SMDLP
-851 LATGFSSYMEN
+851 LSTGFSSYMEN

-868 TGFEASLNGYLIR
+868 TGFEASLSGYLVR
-881 DTERDITLML
+881 DTERDITLMV

-896 YNKNEITKLSDD
+896 YNKNEIVKLSDD

-944 DPSCGKEI
+944 DPSSGKEI
-952 FLDRNGNP
+952 FLDKNGNP
-960 TYEWKPSDKVYMGVA
+960 TYDWKPSDKVYMGVA
-975 EPLYKGNAGFMF
+975 EPTYKGNAGLSF

-996 SFGFHWG
+996 SFGYHWG

-1013 KVEVTSTTIKN
+1013 KVEVTTTTIKN

-1033 DRWLKDGDEVY
+1033 DRWLKDGDVVY
-1044 FKGINDQ
+1044 FKGLSNE

-1068 QSVSLQYR
+1068 QSASIQYR
-1076 WTANYLK
+1076 WTADYLK

-1093 LNMSDLFYISSVK
+1093 VNASDLFYISSVK
-1106 RERGT
+1106 TERGT
-1111 SYPFARNLGLNVSLL
+1111 SYPYARNVGLNVSLL

>member
-1 MFDKFM
+1 M
-7 KKKRLDDY
+7 KYFFNFSSLDDGLRGMMLKL
-15 ASSFC
+15 C
-20 WRKKILVMHLLYF
+20 LICLL
-33 LMIGLVVLV
+33 LAGGSNLSLQ
-42 PASVN
+42 ANNSGN
-47 AQDKTIS
+47 AVENTMSQGS
-54 LEIRS
+54 QQQ
-59 ETLSSGLMKIKD
+59 KD
-71 QTGVNIL
+71 RL
-78 YNENVLRDISC
+78 LRG
-89 KDMKLEKVT
+89 KVT
-98 VEEALNRI
+98 DKA
-106 FEGTHFTYEVSRGVI
+106 GD
-121 VIRERQVKELQ
+121 
-132 QKPVRVFGAVSDEK
+132 P
-146 GERLPGVTVLLK
+146 LPGVAIQVK
-158 GTSTGTA
+158 GTSQGVTTNA
-165 TGIDGKF
+165 DGEYYIMVKGVETPVLVF
-172 SFSIPAGK
+172 TFVGMETQEVSFSKGK
-180 HVLQFSMVG
+180 HVIDVVMQ
-189 MESKE
+189 ESQQRLDE
-194 IVIDSNKEISEI
+194 
-206 VVELKPAKNEL
+206 
-217 EDVVV
+217 VVV
-222 TGIFKKSRESYTGAV
+222 TGIFKKAKESYTGAV
-237 STIGKEEIMAYRG
+237 TTVTKDEILAFRG
-250 QNMLQTLRN
+250 QNLLQTLRS
-259 IDPAFNVVENNE
+259 IDPSFNIVENNE
-271 FGSDPNRLPEIN
+271 FGSDPNRLPDIT
-283 VRGSSSLTTDLEEL
+283 VRGSSSLTTDLQEL

-329 ILSINILKDAAA
+329 IESINILKDAAA

-353 VVIIS
+353 IVIVS

-363 GKLKVFAQAGMTF
+363 GKLKVFAQVGMTF

-383 YDLMN
+383 YDLMK
-388 ARDKISLE
+388 ASDKLALE

-403 HTTNPSNDIMLKEA
+403 HTTNPSKDIMLKEA

-425 EEGVDTDWLSQPL
+425 NEGVETDWLSQPL

-458 WLVSVGYKDIQ
+458 WLASLGYKDIQ

-474 SERKTFNGAVTLSY
+474 SDRKTFNGAVTLSY

-495 RNQTSIG
+495 RNQTTIG
-502 RNKSQE
+502 SNRSNE
-508 SPYGTFS
+508 SPYGSFS
-515 IYAQQQPYNAP
+515 TYARQQPYNAP
-526 WDENGKVIRY
+526 WDAEGKLNRY
-536 FDGWDAGESKIQNPL
+536 FDGWDAGESKLQNPL
-551 YDVTLSSLNESG
+551 YDATLNNLNRSG

-576 MTETLTVRGKFGIS
+576 MNDALTVRGKFGIS
-590 HNDKTS
+590 HTDNTS
-596 DKYVSP
+596 DRYISP
-602 ESSEFKDYTGD
+602 ESSEFKNYTGD
-613 QVLRKGR
+613 EVLRKGR
-620 YTYGLGKSNV
+620 YTLGTGKSTR

-641 VFNEVHSVYA
+641 LFNDVHSLYA
-651 GLDASIAQS
+651 GVDASIS
-660 DSYSYGFVAEGF
+660 ESESYSYGFVAEGF
-672 ANDRPFLGNALSY
+672 TNDRPYLGNALAY
-685 ANNSMPS
+685 AANGMPS

-721 RTDGSSQFGAN
+721 RTDGSSQFGSN
-732 KRFGTFWSIGIGW
+732 KRFGTFWSAGIGW
-745 NLHQENFLKNCE
+745 NLHQEKFLKGSDFLNV
-757 LFNTL
+757 L

-811 QVTSQYNAGLEFYI
+811 QVTSQYNAGLEFTI
-825 LNSRIKGSVDVYTK
+825 LKNRIKGSLDLYTK

-846 AMDLP
+846 SMDLP

-868 TGFEASLNGYLIR
+868 TGFEASLSGYLVR
-881 DTERDITLML
+881 DTERDITLMV

-896 YNKNEITKLSDD
+896 YNKNEIVKLSDD
-908 LKRQTAKMLE
+908 LKRQTEKMLE

-944 DPSCGKEI
+944 DPSSGKEI
-952 FLDRNGNP
+952 FLDKNGNP

-975 EPLYKGNAGFMF
+975 EPTYKGNAGLSF

-996 SFGFHWG
+996 SFGYHWG

-1013 KVEVTSTTIKN
+1013 KVEVTTTTIKN

-1033 DRWLKDGDEVY
+1033 DRWLKDGDVVY
-1044 FKGINDQ
+1044 FKGLSNE

-1068 QSVSLQYR
+1068 QSASIQYR
-1076 WTANYLK
+1076 WTADYLK

-1093 LNMSDLFYISSVK
+1093 VNASDLFYISSVK
-1106 RERGT
+1106 TERGT
-1111 SYPFARNLGLNVSLL
+1111 SYPYAHNVGLNVSLL

>member
-1 MFDKFM
+1 M
-7 KKKRLDDY
+7 KYFFNFSSLDDGLRGMMLKL
-15 ASSFC
+15 C
-20 WRKKILVMHLLYF
+20 LICLL
-33 LMIGLVVLV
+33 LAGGSNLSLQ
-42 PASVN
+42 ANNSGN
-47 AQDKTIS
+47 AVENTMSQGS
-54 LEIRS
+54 QQQ
-59 ETLSSGLMKIKD
+59 KD
-71 QTGVNIL
+71 RL
-78 YNENVLRDISC
+78 LRG
-89 KDMKLEKVT
+89 KVT
-98 VEEALNRI
+98 DKA
-106 FEGTHFTYEVSRGVI
+106 GD
-121 VIRERQVKELQ
+121 
-132 QKPVRVFGAVSDEK
+132 P
-146 GERLPGVTVLLK
+146 LPGVAVQVK
-158 GTSTGTA
+158 GTSQGVTTNA
-165 TGIDGKF
+165 DGEYYIMVKGVETPVLVF
-172 SFSIPAGK
+172 TFVGMEPQEITFEKGK
-180 HVLQFSMVG
+180 HVIDVVMQ
-189 MESKE
+189 ESQQRLDE
-194 IVIDSNKEISEI
+194 
-206 VVELKPAKNEL
+206 
-217 EDVVV
+217 VVV
-222 TGIFKKSRESYTGAV
+222 TGIFKKAKESYTGAV
-237 STIGKEEIMAYRG
+237 TTVTKDEILAFRG
-250 QNMLQTLRN
+250 QNLLQTLRS
-259 IDPAFNVVENNE
+259 IDPSFNIVENNE
-271 FGSDPNRLPEIN
+271 FGSDPNRLPDIT
-283 VRGSSSLTTDLEEL
+283 VRGSSSLTTDLQEL

-329 ILSINILKDAAA
+329 IESINILKDAAA

-353 VVIIS
+353 IVIVS

-363 GKLKVFAQAGMTF
+363 GKLKVFAQVGMTF

-383 YDLMN
+383 YDLMK
-388 ARDKISLE
+388 ASDKLALE

-403 HTTNPSNDIMLKEA
+403 HTTNPSKDIMLKEA

-425 EEGVDTDWLSQPL
+425 NEGVETDWLSQPL

-458 WLVSVGYKDIQ
+458 WLASLGYKDIQ

-474 SERKTFNGAVTLSY
+474 SDRKTFNGAVTLSY

-495 RNQTSIG
+495 RNQTTIG
-502 RNKSQE
+502 SNRSNE
-508 SPYGTFS
+508 SPYGSFS
-515 IYAQQQPYNAP
+515 TYARQQPYNAP
-526 WDENGKVIRY
+526 WDAEGKLNRY
-536 FDGWDAGESKIQNPL
+536 FDGWDAGESKLQNPL
-551 YDVTLSSLNESG
+551 YDATLNNLNRSG

-576 MTETLTVRGKFGIS
+576 MNDALTVRGKFGIS
-590 HNDKTS
+590 HTDNTS
-596 DKYVSP
+596 DRYISP
-602 ESSEFKDYTGD
+602 ESSEFKNYTGD
-613 QVLRKGR
+613 EVLRKGR
-620 YTYGLGKSNV
+620 YTLGTGKSTR

-641 VFNEVHSVYA
+641 LFNDVHSLYA
-651 GLDASIAQS
+651 GVDASIS
-660 DSYSYGFVAEGF
+660 ESESYSYGFVAEGF
-672 ANDRPFLGNALSY
+672 TNDRPYLGNALAY
-685 ANNSMPS
+685 AANGMPS

-721 RTDGSSQFGAN
+721 RTDGSSQFGSN
-732 KRFGTFWSIGIGW
+732 KRFGTFWSAGIGW
-745 NLHQENFLKNCE
+745 NLHQEKFLKGNDF
-757 LFNTL
+757 LNVL

-811 QVTSQYNAGLEFYI
+811 QVTSQYNAGLEFTI
-825 LNSRIKGSVDVYTK
+825 LKNRIKGSLDLYTK

-846 AMDLP
+846 SMDLP

-868 TGFEASLNGYLIR
+868 TGFEASLSGYLVR
-881 DTERDITLML
+881 DTERDITLMV

-896 YNKNEITKLSDD
+896 YNKNEIVKLSDD

-944 DPSCGKEI
+944 DPSSGKEI
-952 FLDRNGNP
+952 FLDKNGNP
-960 TYEWKPSDKVYMGVA
+960 TYDWKPSDKVYMGVA
-975 EPLYKGNAGFMF
+975 EPTYKGNAGLSF

-996 SFGFHWG
+996 SFGYHWG

-1013 KVEVTSTTIKN
+1013 KVEVTTTTIKN

-1033 DRWLKDGDEVY
+1033 DRWLKDGDVVY
-1044 FKGINDQ
+1044 FKGLSNE

-1068 QSVSLQYR
+1068 QSASIQYR
-1076 WTANYLK
+1076 WTADYLK

-1093 LNMSDLFYISSVK
+1093 VNASDLFYISSVK
-1106 RERGT
+1106 TERGT
-1111 SYPFARNLGLNVSLL
+1111 SYPYARNVGLNVSLL

>member
-1 MFDKFM
+1 M
-7 KKKRLDDY
+7 KYFFNFSSLDDGLRGMMLKL
-15 ASSFC
+15 C
-20 WRKKILVMHLLYF
+20 LICLL
-33 LMIGLVVLV
+33 LAGGSNLSLQ
-42 PASVN
+42 ANNSGN
-47 AQDKTIS
+47 AVENTMSQGS
-54 LEIRS
+54 QQQ
-59 ETLSSGLMKIKD
+59 KD
-71 QTGVNIL
+71 RL
-78 YNENVLRDISC
+78 LRG
-89 KDMKLEKVT
+89 KVT
-98 VEEALNRI
+98 DKA
-106 FEGTHFTYEVSRGVI
+106 GD
-121 VIRERQVKELQ
+121 
-132 QKPVRVFGAVSDEK
+132 P
-146 GERLPGVTVLLK
+146 LPGVAVQVK
-158 GTSTGTA
+158 GTSQGVTTNA
-165 TGIDGKF
+165 DGEYYIMVKGVETPVLVF
-172 SFSIPAGK
+172 TFVGMEPQEITFEKGK
-180 HVLQFSMVG
+180 HVIDVVMQ
-189 MESKE
+189 ESQQRLDE
-194 IVIDSNKEISEI
+194 
-206 VVELKPAKNEL
+206 
-217 EDVVV
+217 VVV
-222 TGIFKKSRESYTGAV
+222 TGIFKKAKESYTGAV
-237 STIGKEEIMAYRG
+237 TTVTKDEILAFRG
-250 QNMLQTLRN
+250 QNLLQTLRS
-259 IDPAFNVVENNE
+259 IDPAFNIVENNE
-271 FGSDPNRLPEIN
+271 FGSDPNRLPDIT
-283 VRGSSSLTTDLEEL
+283 VRGSSSLTTDLQEL

-329 ILSINILKDAAA
+329 IESINILKDAAA

-353 VVIIS
+353 IVIVS

-363 GKLKVFAQAGMTF
+363 GKLKVFAQVGMTF

-383 YDLMN
+383 YDLMK
-388 ARDKISLE
+388 ASDKLALE

-403 HTTNPSNDIMLKEA
+403 HTTNPSKDIMLKEA

-425 EEGVDTDWLSQPL
+425 NEGVETDWLSQPL

-458 WLVSVGYKDIQ
+458 WLASLGYKDIQ

-474 SERKTFNGAVTLSY
+474 SDRKTFNGAVTLSY

-495 RNQTSIG
+495 RNQTTIG
-502 RNKSQE
+502 SNRSNE
-508 SPYGTFS
+508 SPYGSFS
-515 IYAQQQPYNAP
+515 TYARQQPYNAP
-526 WDENGKVIRY
+526 WDAEGKLNRY
-536 FDGWDAGESKIQNPL
+536 FDGWDAGESKLQNPL
-551 YDVTLSSLNESG
+551 YDATLNNLNRSG

-576 MTETLTVRGKFGIS
+576 MNDALTVRGKFGIS
-590 HNDKTS
+590 HTDNTS
-596 DKYVSP
+596 DRYISP
-602 ESSEFKDYTGD
+602 ESSEFKNYTGD
-613 QVLRKGR
+613 EVLRKGR
-620 YTYGLGKSNV
+620 YTLGTGKSTR

-641 VFNEVHSVYA
+641 LFNDVHSLYA
-651 GLDASIAQS
+651 GVDASIS
-660 DSYSYGFVAEGF
+660 ESESYSYGFVAEGF
-672 ANDRPFLGNALSY
+672 TNDRPYLGNALAY
-685 ANNSMPS
+685 AANGMPS

-721 RTDGSSQFGAN
+721 RTDGSSQFGSN
-732 KRFGTFWSIGIGW
+732 KRFGTFWSAGIGW
-745 NLHQENFLKNCE
+745 NLHQEKFLKGNDF
-757 LFNTL
+757 LNVL

-811 QVTSQYNAGLEFYI
+811 QVTSQYNAGLEFTI
-825 LNSRIKGSVDVYTK
+825 LKNRIKGSLDLYTK

-846 AMDLP
+846 SMDLP

-868 TGFEASLNGYLIR
+868 TGFEASLSGYLVR
-881 DTERDITLML
+881 DTERDITLMV

-896 YNKNEITKLSDD
+896 YNKNEIVKLSDD
-908 LKRQTAKMLE
+908 LKRQTEKMLE

-944 DPSCGKEI
+944 DPSSGKEI
-952 FLDRNGNP
+952 FLDKNGNP

-975 EPLYKGNAGFMF
+975 EPTYKGNAGLSF

-996 SFGFHWG
+996 SFGYHWG

-1013 KVEVTSTTIKN
+1013 KVEVTTTTIKN

-1033 DRWLKDGDEVY
+1033 DRWLKDGDVVY
-1044 FKGINDQ
+1044 FKGLSNE

-1068 QSVSLQYR
+1068 QSASIQYR
-1076 WTANYLK
+1076 WTADYLK

-1093 LNMSDLFYISSVK
+1093 VNASDLFYISSVK
-1106 RERGT
+1106 TERGT
-1111 SYPFARNLGLNVSLL
+1111 SYPYAHNVGLNVSLL